1 MALNSTS
8 SVRLVDLLCEGP
20 IEGFDNFG
28 EEVFFD
34 ETPLKTGS
42 AFNFPKEDRSLAYRL
57 GGRRQSK
64 LPQAGNATTTI
75 TSVAT
80 EVGQNYS
87 ETVNANDEVTA
98 RDYGA
103 GTLIRQIS
111 DSEVDSVQLL
121 FTIPRLFSTAQEG
134 LAKGQPFNGSI
145 RIVVSV
151 QRQGSAYVK
160 KFDKTI
166 TGISITDYQIKTP
179 VIELPRDKK
188 GEGYPWNIKVEK
200 INLKEDF
207 FEVKFANFEEVSK
220 KLPLASGRANQLIW
234 SSIIERQEIR
244 STYPYTACVG
254 VELNTRQ
261 FSNLPSR
268 AYLIKG
274 RRVKIPHN
282 ANVRTA
288 DGSLAFADGVA
299 FDGRTRTA
307 WTTCPVCIF
316 ADMVL
321 NDRYGCGDF
330 VDSSNLS
337 YTDLY
342 PLIQYANQYVTN
354 RDGTQE
360 PRFACNVVIG
370 DRAAAFNVLQ
380 DLASVFRGMSYW
392 STNSV
397 QLAADH
403 GNLNGSAVDP
413 VHLYTNSNVIEGVF
427 NYTGSSLKTRSTS
440 IRVRY
445 NDPDNF
451 YKPNFVV
458 VEDAA
463 LITKYGYQVRE
474 VVGFGCTSRNQAY
487 RLGRWMM
494 ASEELDGETV
504 TFSTGL
510 QGAIVLPGQ
519 VFAVADEMRQGARIA
534 GRCSAATTTTV
545 TADIVVSLPSGSG
558 HTLTATLPDG
568 TIETKTISSVAGSV
582 ITVSSAFSAAPLA
595 QSIWSIQS
603 SSVAHQKFRCIS
615 VADGGDGTFA
625 IVGVQHNDSI
635 YDVADNADDLEYQS
649 VTTFDKIPTAP
660 SGLTFETKEVRQ
672 NNNVVNDVFLGFKR
686 DDDGNIS
693 GYEIRYK
700 IGSGNFR
707 TVKQTNNVLR
717 VAGIKAGVT
726 ITFQI
731 RAIGRDGTFKHSSW
745 TSGTFVVPR
754 EDQSSGGQNTTPVVQ
769 LPPGPLN
776 VQLEPHRSNQVML
789 TWSLPKEG
797 LGATGDRINAEIR
810 HSSKTDGSGTWPN
823 SSKLTTVKANTF
835 YAILPEL
842 SGEYLVRFIDD
853 KNKKSSEVR
862 SVVHTLTDAQPRL
875 LVLEDREDT
884 DSPEFQGQRNDTF
897 YSEEYDA
904 LVIDGDE
911 TIDDILDIDDLG
923 SFDFLGTRKSEGEY
937 FFANTLDL
945 GAKFDIEFSRH
956 LVMRGTYPADDID
969 ERTVRIDTWT
979 DFDGQEAD
987 DVNAEVYLRASN
999 NGITAESELTEDG
1012 DKLLLEDANDQQLE
1026 SNLVFGDWVPL
1037 RNGHFQGRLFQFK
1050 CELSS
1055 DHADQTPLLDELG
1068 FSAKMPLRTETS
1080 SVITSGTD
1088 SGGKAVTFTNAFF
1101 QDSVFYNT
1109 PPSIGITAFNLAS
1122 GDYYE
1127 VTSITRTGFTVTF
1140 KNSSN
1145 AVISR
1150 NFQYQAVG
1158 YGSEQP

>member
-20 IEGFDNFG
+20 IEGFDSINEQIFL
-28 EEVFFD
+28 D
-34 ETPLKTGS
+34 ETPLFTGNDP
-42 AFNFPKEDRSLAYRL
+42 NFPTEDVDVDYRL
-57 GGRRQSK
+57 GGRRQER
-64 LPQAGNATTTI
+64 LLQAGNATTTI
-75 TSVAT
+75 TGVAVQ
-80 EVGQNYS
+80 VGQNYS
-87 ETVNANDEVTA
+87 ETVNDSDEVTA
-98 RDYGA
+98 RDYGS
-103 GTLIRQIS
+103 GTVIRQIA

-121 FTIPRLFSTAQEG
+121 FTIPRLLSTAVEG
-134 LAKGQPFNGSI
+134 LAKGQPFNGSLQI
-145 RIVVSV
+145 RVSV
-151 QRQGSAYVK
+151 QAQGSAYNVV
-160 KFDKTI
+160 FDKTV
-166 TGISITDYQIKTP
+166 TGIALTDYQIKTP
-179 VIELPRDKK
+179 VIELPRNAK

-200 INLKEDF
+200 VDLGEDH
-207 FEVKFANFEEVSK
+207 FEVKFADFEEVPETS
-220 KLPLASGRANQLIW
+220 PLANGRANQLIW

-244 STYPYTACVG
+244 SAYPYTACVG
-254 VELNTRQ
+254 LELNTRQ
-261 FSNLPSR
+261 FSNLPTR
-268 AYLIKG
+268 AYLVKG
-274 RRVKIPHN
+274 RLVEIPHN
-282 ANVRTA
+282 AAVRD
-288 DGSLAFADGVA
+288 DGSLDLTQEVA
-299 FDGRTRTA
+299 FDGSTRTS

-330 VDSSNLS
+330 VSASNIS

-342 PLIQYANQYVTN
+342 PLIQYANQQVTN
-354 RDGTQE
+354 RDGTTE

-370 DRAAAFNVLQ
+370 DRAAAYNVLQ

-392 STNSV
+392 SSNTV

-403 GNLNGSAVDP
+403 GNLDGSAVDP

-463 LITKYGYQVRE
+463 LISKYGYQVRE
-474 VVGFGCTSRNQAY
+474 VVAFGCTSRNQAY

-545 TADIVVSLPSGSG
+545 TADITVTLPSGSG

-568 TIETKTISSVAGSV
+568 TIETKGIDSIDGAV
-582 ITVSSAFSAAPLA
+582 ITVADAFSAAPLT

-603 SSVAHQKFRCIS
+603 STIAHQKFRCIS

-635 YDVADNADDLEYQS
+635 YDTADNADALEYQS

-660 SGLTFETKEVRQ
+660 SGLTFETKEVRR
-672 NNNVVNDVFLGFKR
+672 NNNVVNDVFMGFTR
-686 DDDGNIS
+686 DNDGNIS

-700 IGSGNFR
+700 VGNGNYETVRQTTNELKVEGVKPGS
-707 TVKQTNNVLR
+707 TV
-717 VAGIKAGVT
+717 
-726 ITFQI
+726 TFQI
-731 RAIGRDGTFKHSSW
+731 RSIGRDGTFKHSQW
-745 TSGTFVVPR
+745 VSGSFVVPK
-754 EDQSSGGQNTTPVVQ
+754 EDVTTKTAATLVE
-769 LPPGPLN
+769 LPPDPLQ
-776 VQLEPHRSNQVML
+776 VQLEPHRSNQVMV
-789 TWSLPKEG
+789 TWSVPKEG
-797 LGATGDRINAEIR
+797 LGATSDRLNAEIR

-823 SSKLTTVKANTF
+823 SSLLTVVKANTF

-842 SGEYLVRFIDD
+842 EGEYLVRFIDD
-853 KNKKSSEVR
+853 QNKKSSAVR
-862 SVVHTLTDAQPRL
+862 SVVHTLTDSLPRL
-875 LVLEDREDT
+875 LILEDREDT
-884 DSPEFQGQRNDTF
+884 DTPEFAGQKVDTF
-897 YSEEYDA
+897 YSEEYGA
-904 LVIDGDE
+904 LVIDGDG
-911 TIDDILDIDDLG
+911 TLDDVLDVDALS
-923 SFDFLGTRKSEGEY
+923 SFDFLGNRKSSGEY

-945 GAKFDIEFSRH
+945 GAQFDVEFSRH

-969 ERTVRIDTWT
+969 ERTALIDTWT
-979 DFDGQEAD
+979 DFDGAEAD
-987 DVNAEVYLRASN
+987 DVNAELYVRSAGT
-999 NGITAESELTEDG
+999 GITAEDEITEDG
-1012 DKLLLEDANDQQLE
+1012 DKLLLENGDNQELE
-1026 SNLVFGDWVPL
+1026 SNLVFGEWVPL
-1037 RNGHFQGRLFQFK
+1037 RNGHTQGRLFQFK
-1050 CELSS
+1050 AELTS
-1055 DHADQTPLLDELG
+1055 DHIDQTPLLDEIG
-1068 FSAKMPLRTETS
+1068 FTAKMPLRTETS
-1080 SVITSGTD
+1080 SVIASGTA

-1101 QDSVFYNT
+1101 QDGTFYNT

-1127 VTSITRTGFTVTF
+1127 VTSISRTGFTVKF

-1145 AVISR
+1145 AVIDR

-1158 YGSEQP
+1158 YGSERS

>member
-20 IEGFDNFG
+20 IEGFDAINEQIFL
-28 EEVFFD
+28 D
-34 ETPLKTGS
+34 ETPLFTGN
-42 AFNFPKEDRSLAYRL
+42 AANFPTEDVDVDYRL
-57 GGRRQSK
+57 GGRRQTR
-64 LPQAGNATTTI
+64 LLQAGNATTTI
-75 TSVAT
+75 TGVAVQ
-80 EVGQNYS
+80 VGENYS
-87 ETVNANDEVTA
+87 ETVNDSDEVTA
-98 RDYGA
+98 RDYGS
-103 GTLIRQIS
+103 GTVIRQIT

-121 FTIPRLFSTAQEG
+121 FTIPRLFSTAVEG
-134 LAKGQPFNGSI
+134 LAKGQPFNGSLQI
-145 RIVVSV
+145 RVSV
-151 QRQGSAYVK
+151 QAQGAAYNVV
-160 KFDKTI
+160 FDKTV
-166 TGISITDYQIKTP
+166 TGIALTDYQIKTP
-179 VIELPRDKK
+179 VIELPRDAK

-200 INLKEDF
+200 VNLGENH
-207 FEVKFANFEEVSK
+207 FEVKFANFEEVPKNS
-220 KLPLASGRANQLIW
+220 PLANGRGNQLIW

-244 STYPYTACVG
+244 SAYPYTACVG
-254 VELNTRQ
+254 LELNTRQ
-261 FSNLPSR
+261 FSSLPSR
-268 AYLIKG
+268 AYLVKG
-274 RRVKIPHN
+274 RLVQIPHN
-282 ANVRTA
+282 AAVRN
-288 DGSLAFADGVA
+288 DGSLDLTTGVT
-299 FDGRTRTA
+299 FNGSTRTS

-321 NDRYGCGDF
+321 NDRYGCGNF
-330 VDSSNLS
+330 VSASNIS

-342 PLIQYANQYVTN
+342 PLIQYANQLVTN
-354 RDGTQE
+354 QDGTTE

-370 DRAAAFNVLQ
+370 DRAAAYNVLQ

-392 STNSV
+392 SSNTV

-403 GNLNGSAVDP
+403 GNLDGSAVDP

-474 VVGFGCTSRNQAY
+474 VVAFGCTSRNQAY

-545 TADIVVSLPSGSG
+545 TADITVTLPGGAG

-568 TIETKTISSVAGSV
+568 TIETKTILTVVGSV

-603 SSVAHQKFRCIS
+603 STVAHQKFRCIS

-625 IVGVQHNDSI
+625 IVGVKHNDSI
-635 YDVADNADDLEYQS
+635 YDTADNADALEYQS

-660 SGLTFETKEVRQ
+660 SGLTFETKEVRR
-672 NNNVVNDVFLGFKR
+672 NNNVVNDVFMGFTR
-686 DDDGNIS
+686 DNDGNIS

-700 IGSGNFR
+700 VGNGNYETVRQTTNELKVEGVKPGS
-707 TVKQTNNVLR
+707 TV
-717 VAGIKAGVT
+717 
-726 ITFQI
+726 TFQI
-731 RAIGRDGTFKHSSW
+731 RSIGRDGTFKHSQW
-745 TSGTFVVPR
+745 VSGSFVVPK
-754 EDQSSGGQNTTPVVQ
+754 EDVTTKTAQQLVQ
-769 LPPGPLN
+769 LPPDPLQ
-776 VQLEPHRSNQVML
+776 VQLEPHRSNQVMV
-789 TWSLPKEG
+789 TWSVPKDG
-797 LGATGDRINAEIR
+797 LGATSDRLNAEIR
-810 HSSKTDGSGTWPN
+810 HSSLTDGSSTWPN
-823 SSKLTTVKANTF
+823 SSLLTVVKANTF

-842 SGEYLVRFIDD
+842 AGEYLVRFIDD
-853 KNKKSSEVR
+853 QNKKSSAVR
-862 SVVHTLTDAQPRL
+862 SVVHTLTDSVPRL
-875 LVLEDREDT
+875 LILEDREDS
-884 DSPEFQGQRNDTF
+884 DSPRFQGQKNDTF
-897 YSEEYDA
+897 YSEEYNA
-904 LVIDGDE
+904 LVIDGDQ
-911 TIDDILDIDDLG
+911 TIDDILDIDALS
-923 SFDFLGTRKSEGEY
+923 SFDFLGTRKSSGEY

-945 GAKFDIEFSRH
+945 GAQFDIEFSRY

-969 ERTVRIDTWT
+969 ERTALIDTWT
-979 DFDGQEAD
+979 DFDGLEAD
-987 DVNAEVYLRASN
+987 DVNAEVYLRAATT
-999 NGITAESELTEDG
+999 GITAEDELTEDG

-1055 DHADQTPLLDELG
+1055 DHVDQTPLLDELG
-1068 FSAKMPLRTETS
+1068 FTAKMPLRTETS
-1080 SVITSGTD
+1080 SVIASGTD

-1101 QDSVFYNT
+1101 QDGVFYNT

-1127 VTSITRTGFTVTF
+1127 VTSISRTGFTVKF

-1150 NFQYQAVG
+1150 NFQFQAVG
-1158 YGSEQP
+1158 YGSERS

>member
-20 IEGFDNFG
+20 IQGFDSIN
-28 EEVFFD
+28 EQVFLD
-34 ETPLKTGS
+34 ETPLKTGD
-42 AFNFPKEDRSLAYRL
+42 AANFPTDDVDVDFRL
-57 GGRRQSK
+57 GGRRQER
-64 LPQAGNATTTI
+64 LPQAGNAATTI
-75 TSVAT
+75 TGVAVQ
-80 EVGQNYS
+80 VGQNYS
-87 ETVNANDEVTA
+87 ETVNASDEVTA
-98 RDYGA
+98 RDYGS
-103 GTLIRQIS
+103 GTVIRQIT

-121 FTIPRLFSTAQEG
+121 FTIPRLLSTAVEG

-145 RIVVSV
+145 RIRVSV
-151 QRQGSAYVK
+151 QRQGSSYVK

-166 TGISITDYQIKTP
+166 TGIALTEYQVKTP
-179 VIELPRDKK
+179 VIELPRDSK

-200 INLKEDF
+200 VNLKEDH
-207 FEVKFANFEEVSK
+207 FEVKFANFEEVPKNS
-220 KLPLASGRANQLIW
+220 PLANGRANQLIW
-234 SSIIERQEIR
+234 SSIIERQNIR
-244 STYPYTACVG
+244 SAYPYTACVG
-254 VELNTRQ
+254 LELNTRQ
-261 FSNLPSR
+261 FSNLPTR
-268 AYLIKG
+268 AYLVKG
-274 RRVKIPHN
+274 RLVQIPHN
-282 ANVRTA
+282 AAVRD
-288 DGSLAFADGVA
+288 DGSLDLTQEVTFNGS
-299 FDGRTRTA
+299 TRTS

-330 VDSSNLS
+330 VSTSNIS

-342 PLIQYANQYVTN
+342 PLIQYANQLVTN
-354 RDGTQE
+354 QDGTTE

-392 STNSV
+392 SSNTV

-403 GNLNGSAVDP
+403 GNLDGSAVDP

-440 IRVRY
+440 IRIRY

-474 VVGFGCTSRNQAY
+474 VVAFGCTSRNQAY

-545 TADIVVSLPSGSG
+545 TADITVTLPGGSG

-568 TIETKTISSVAGSV
+568 TIETKTISTVSGSV

-603 SSVAHQKFRCIS
+603 STVAHQKFRCIS

-660 SGLTFETKEVRQ
+660 SGLTFETKEVRR

-693 GYEIRYK
+693 GFEIRYK
-700 IGSGNFR
+700 IGNGNFE
-707 TVKQTNNVLR
+707 TVRQTTNELKVE
-717 VAGIKAGVT
+717 GVKPGT
-726 ITFQI
+726 TVTFQI
-731 RAIGRDGTFKHSSW
+731 RAIGRDGTFKNSAW
-745 TSGTFVVPR
+745 TSGSFVVPK
-754 EDQSSGGQNTTPVVQ
+754 EDQSSGSGGTTVVE
-769 LPPGPLN
+769 LPPDPLN
-776 VQLEPHRSNQVML
+776 VQLEPHRSNQVMV
-789 TWSLPKEG
+789 TWSVPKEG
-797 LGATGDRINAEIR
+797 LGATSDRLNAEIR
-810 HSSKTDGSGTWPN
+810 HSSKTDGSGTWQN
-823 SSKLTTVKANTF
+823 SSLLTVVKANTF

-853 KNKKSSEVR
+853 QNKKSSAVR
-862 SVVHTLTDAQPRL
+862 SVVHTLTDSVPRL

-884 DSPEFQGQRNDTF
+884 DNPEFQGQKNDTF

-904 LVIDGDE
+904 LVIDGDQ
-911 TIDDILDIDDLG
+911 TIDDILDIDNLA

-945 GAKFDIEFSRH
+945 GAEFDIEFSRH

-969 ERTVRIDTWT
+969 ERTVNIDTWT

-987 DVNAEVYLRASN
+987 DVNAEVYLRACAT
-999 NGITAESELTEDG
+999 GEQTEIELTENG

-1055 DHADQTPLLDELG
+1055 DHVDQTPLLDELG
-1068 FSAKMPLRTETS
+1068 FTAKMPLRTETS
-1080 SVITSGTD
+1080 SVIASGTD

-1101 QDSVFYNT
+1101 QDGAFYNT

-1127 VTSITRTGFTVTF
+1127 VTSISRTGFTIVF
-1140 KNSSN
+1140 KRGSDN
-1145 AVISR
+1145 AVQDR

-1158 YGSEQP
+1158 YGSERS

>member
-20 IEGFDNFG
+20 IEGFDAINEQIFL
-28 EEVFFD
+28 D
-34 ETPLKTGS
+34 ETPLFTGNDP
-42 AFNFPKEDRSLAYRL
+42 NFPTEDVDVDYRL
-57 GGRRQSK
+57 GGRRQER
-64 LPQAGNATTTI
+64 LLQAGNATTTI
-75 TSVAT
+75 TGVAVQ
-80 EVGQNYS
+80 VGQNYS
-87 ETVNANDEVTA
+87 ETVNDSDEVTA
-98 RDYGA
+98 RDYGS
-103 GTLIRQIS
+103 GTVIRQIA

-121 FTIPRLFSTAQEG
+121 FTIPRLLSTAVEG
-134 LAKGQPFNGSI
+134 LAKGQPFNGSLQI
-145 RIVVSV
+145 RVSV
-151 QRQGSAYVK
+151 QAQGAAYNVV
-160 KFDKTI
+160 FDKTI
-166 TGISITDYQIKTP
+166 TGIALTDYQIKTP
-179 VIELPRDKK
+179 IIELPRDAK
-188 GEGYPWNIKVEK
+188 GGGYPWNIKVEK
-200 INLKEDF
+200 VDLGEDH
-207 FEVKFANFEEVSK
+207 FEVKFADFEEVPEAS
-220 KLPLASGRANQLIW
+220 PLANGRANQLIW

-244 STYPYTACVG
+244 SAYPYTACVG
-254 VELNTRQ
+254 LELNTRQ
-261 FSNLPSR
+261 FSNLPTR
-268 AYLIKG
+268 AYLVKG
-274 RRVKIPHN
+274 RLVEIPHN
-282 ANVRTA
+282 AAVRD
-288 DGSLAFADGVA
+288 DGSLDLTQEVA
-299 FDGRTRTA
+299 FDGSTRTS

-321 NDRYGCGDF
+321 NDRYGCGNF
-330 VDSSNLS
+330 VKLSNLS

-342 PLIQYANQYVTN
+342 PLIQYANQLVTN
-354 RDGTQE
+354 QDGTTE

-370 DRAAAFNVLQ
+370 DRAAAYNVLQ

-392 STNSV
+392 SSNTV

-403 GNLNGSAVDP
+403 GNLDGSAVDP

-474 VVGFGCTSRNQAY
+474 VVAFGCTSRNQAY

-545 TADIVVSLPSGSG
+545 TADITVTLPGGAG

-568 TIETKTISSVAGSV
+568 TIETKTISSVDGAV

-603 SSVAHQKFRCIS
+603 STVAHQKFRCIS

-635 YDVADNADDLEYQS
+635 YATADNADALEYQS
-649 VTTFDKIPTAP
+649 VTTFDNIPTAP
-660 SGLTFETKEVRQ
+660 SGLTFETKEVRR
-672 NNNVVNDVFLGFKR
+672 NNNVVNDVFMGFKR
-686 DDDGNIS
+686 DNDGNIS

-700 IGSGNFR
+700 VGDGNFE
-707 TVKQTNNVLR
+707 TVRQTTNELKVE
-717 VAGIKAGVT
+717 GVKPGST
-726 ITFQI
+726 VTFQI
-731 RAIGRDGTFKHSSW
+731 RSIGRDGTFKHSKWVPGS
-745 TSGTFVVPR
+745 FVVPK
-754 EDQSSGGQNTTPVVQ
+754 EDQTIEGGTTVVE
-769 LPPGPLN
+769 LPPDPQN
-776 VQLEPHRSNQVML
+776 VQLEPHRSNQVMV
-789 TWSLPKEG
+789 TWSVPKEG
-797 LGATGDRINAEIR
+797 LGATSDRLNAEIR

-823 SSKLTTVKANTF
+823 SSLLTVVKANTF

-853 KNKKSSEVR
+853 QNKKSSAVR
-862 SVVHTLTDAQPRL
+862 SVIHTLTDSVPRL
-875 LVLEDREDT
+875 LILEDREDSDT
-884 DSPEFQGQRNDTF
+884 PEFQGHKNDTF

-904 LVIDGDE
+904 LVIDGDQ
-911 TIDDILDIDDLG
+911 TIDDILDVNALS
-923 SFDFLGTRKSEGEY
+923 SFDFLGTRKSSGEY

-945 GAKFDIEFSRH
+945 GAEFDVEFSRH
-956 LVMRGTYPADDID
+956 LVMRGAYPADDID
-969 ERTVRIDTWT
+969 ERTALINTWT
-979 DFDGQEAD
+979 DFDGLEAD
-987 DVNAEVYLRASN
+987 DVNAEVYLRACAT
-999 NGITAESELTEDG
+999 GEQTEIELTEDG

-1037 RNGHFQGRLFQFK
+1037 RNGHYQGRLFQFK
-1050 CELSS
+1050 CELSA
-1055 DHADQTPLLDELG
+1055 DHVDQTPLLDELG
-1068 FSAKMPLRTETS
+1068 FTAKMPLRTETS
-1080 SVITSGTD
+1080 SVIASGTA

-1101 QDSVFYNT
+1101 QDGAFYNT
-1109 PPSIGITAFNLAS
+1109 PPSVGITAFNLAS

-1127 VTSITRTGFTVTF
+1127 VTSITRTGFTVKF

-1145 AVISR
+1145 AVIDR

-1158 YGSEQP
+1158 YGSERS

>member
-20 IEGFDNFG
+20 IEGFQAIN
-28 EEVFFD
+28 ENVFLD
-34 ETPLKTGS
+34 ETPLFTGDS
-42 AFNFPKEDRSLAYRL
+42 PNFPTDDVAVDFRL
-57 GGRRQSK
+57 GGRRQER
-64 LPQAGNATTTI
+64 LPQAGTATTTI
-75 TSVAT
+75 TGVAV

-87 ETVNANDEVTA
+87 ETLNENNEVTA
-98 RDYGA
+98 RDYGS
-103 GTLIRQIS
+103 GQVIRQIT
-111 DSEVDSVQLL
+111 DPEVQSVQLL
-121 FTIPRLFSTAQEG
+121 FTIPRLFSTAVEG
-134 LAKGQPFNGSI
+134 LAKGQPFNGVLDI
-145 RIVVSV
+145 QVWV
-151 QRQGSAYVK
+151 QRQGGPYNMMDAFLV
-160 KFDKTI
+160 
-166 TGISITDYQIKTP
+166 TGIALTDYQRKTK
-179 VIELPRDKK
+179 VIELPRDAN
-188 GEGYPWNIKVEK
+188 GNGGPWNIKVVK
-200 INLKEDF
+200 VNLGERH
-207 FEVKFANFEEVSK
+207 FEITKDSLEELPSNT
-220 KLPLASGRANQLIW
+220 PLANGRANQLIW

-244 STYPYTACVG
+244 SAYPYTACVG
-254 VELNTRQ
+254 LQLNTRQ

-268 AYLIKG
+268 AYLVKG
-274 RRVKIPHN
+274 RLVEIPHN
-282 ANVRTA
+282 AAVRD
-288 DGSLAFADGVA
+288 DGSLDLTQEVA
-299 FDGRTRTA
+299 FDGSTRTA

-330 VDSSNLS
+330 VSTSNIS

-342 PLIQYANQYVTN
+342 PLIQYANQLVTN
-354 RDGTQE
+354 QDGTTE
-360 PRFACNVVIG
+360 PRFACNVLIG
-370 DRAAAFNVLQ
+370 DRAAAYNVLQ

-392 STNSV
+392 SSNTV

-403 GNLNGSAVDP
+403 GNLDGSAVDP

-474 VVGFGCTSRNQAY
+474 VVAFGCTSRNQAY

-545 TADIVVSLPSGSG
+545 TADITVTLPGGSG

-568 TIETKTISSVAGSV
+568 TIETKTISSVDGSV

-603 SSVAHQKFRCIS
+603 STVAHQKFRCIS

-635 YDVADNADDLEYQS
+635 YATADNADALEYQS
-649 VTTFDKIPTAP
+649 VTTFDQIPTAP
-660 SGLTFETKEVRQ
+660 SGLTFETKEVRR
-672 NNNVVNDVFLGFKR
+672 NNNVVNDVFMGFKR
-686 DDDGNIS
+686 DDDGNIN

-700 IGSGNFR
+700 VGDGNFT
-707 TVKQTNNVLR
+707 TVRQTTNELKVE
-717 VAGIKAGVT
+717 GVKPGT
-726 ITFQI
+726 TVTFQI
-731 RAIGRDGTFKHSSW
+731 RSIGRDGTFKHSQW
-745 TSGTFVVPR
+745 VSGSFVVPK
-754 EDQSSGGQNTTPVVQ
+754 EDQTTEGGTTTIE
-769 LPPGPLN
+769 LPPDPQN
-776 VQLEPHRSNQVML
+776 VQLEPHRSNQVMV
-789 TWSLPKEG
+789 TWSVPKEG
-797 LGATGDRINAEIR
+797 LGATSDRLNAEIR
-810 HSSKTDGSGTWPN
+810 HSSKTDGSATWPN
-823 SSKLTTVKANTF
+823 SSLLTVVKANTF

-853 KNKKSSEVR
+853 QNKKSSAVR
-862 SVVHTLTDAQPRL
+862 SVVHTLTDSVPRL
-875 LVLEDREDT
+875 LILEDREDSDT
-884 DSPEFQGQRNDTF
+884 PEFQGQKNDTF
-897 YSEEYDA
+897 YSEEYGA
-904 LVIDGDE
+904 LVIDGDQ
-911 TIDDILDIDDLG
+911 TIDDILDIDALS
-923 SFDFLGTRKSEGEY
+923 SFDFLGTRKSSGEY

-945 GAKFDIEFSRH
+945 GAQFDIEFSRH

-969 ERTVRIDTWT
+969 ERTALIDTWT
-979 DFDGQEAD
+979 DFDGLEAD
-987 DVNAEVYLRASN
+987 DVNAEVYLRAATT
-999 NGITAESELTEDG
+999 GIAAEEELTEDG
-1012 DKLLLEDANDQQLE
+1012 DKLLLEDANQQQLE

-1055 DHADQTPLLDELG
+1055 DHVDQTPLLDELG
-1068 FSAKMPLRTETS
+1068 FTAKMPLRTETS
-1080 SVITSGTD
+1080 SVIASGTD

-1101 QDSVFYNT
+1101 QDGVFYNT

-1127 VTSITRTGFTVTF
+1127 VTSISRTGFTIVF
-1140 KNSSN
+1140 KNVGG
-1145 AVISR
+1145 VIQDR

-1158 YGSEQP
+1158 YGSERS

>member
-20 IEGFDNFG
+20 IEGFDFK
-28 EEVFFD
+28 EEQIFLD
-34 ETPLKTGS
+34 ETPLKTNGQ
-42 AFNFPKEDRSLAYRL
+42 ANFPAEDVSAAIRL
-57 GGRRQSK
+57 GGRTQGK
-64 LPQAGNATTTI
+64 LPQAGSATTTI
-75 TSVAT
+75 TAVGV
-80 EVGQNYS
+80 EVGENYS
-87 ETVNANDEVTA
+87 ETLNASNEVTD
-98 RDYGA
+98 RNYGS
-103 GTLIRQIS
+103 GQVIRQIT
-111 DSEVDSVQLL
+111 DTEVTSIQLL

-134 LAKGQPFNGSI
+134 LAKGQPFNGVLDI
-145 RIVVSV
+145 QVWV
-151 QRQGSAYVK
+151 QRQGGPYNMLDAFLVK
-160 KFDKTI
+160 
-166 TGISITDYQIKTP
+166 GISLTDYQRKTK
-179 VIELPRDKK
+179 VIELPRDAN
-188 GEGYPWNIKVEK
+188 GNGGPWNIKVVK
-200 INLKEDF
+200 VNLGEGH
-207 FEVKFANFEEVSK
+207 FEVTKDSFEEVPENT
-220 KLPLASGRANQLIW
+220 PLANGRANQLIW

-254 VELNTRQ
+254 LELNTRQ
-261 FSNLPSR
+261 FSNLPNR

-274 RRVKIPHN
+274 RRVAIPHN
-282 ANVRTA
+282 AAVRE
-288 DGSLAFADGVA
+288 DGSLDLTKGVT
-299 FDGRTRTA
+299 FNGSTRNA
-307 WTTCPVCIF
+307 YTTCPVCIF

-321 NDRYGCGDF
+321 NDRYGCGNF
-330 VDSSNLS
+330 VGASNIS

-342 PLIQYANQYVTN
+342 PLIQYANQLVTN
-354 RDGTQE
+354 QDGTTE

-370 DRAAAFNVLQ
+370 SRAAAYNVLQ

-392 STNSV
+392 SSNTV

-403 GNLNGSAVDP
+403 GNLDGSAVDP

-474 VVGFGCTSRNQAY
+474 VVAFGCTSRNQAY

-510 QGAIVLPGQ
+510 QGAIVFPGQ

-545 TADIVVSLPSGSG
+545 TADITVTVPAGSG

-568 TIETKTISSVAGSV
+568 TIETKTISSIDGAV

-603 SSVAHQKFRCIS
+603 STVAHQKFRCIS

-635 YDVADNADDLEYQS
+635 YATADNADALEYQS

-660 SGLTFETKEVRQ
+660 SGLTFETKEVRR
-672 NNNVVNDVFLGFKR
+672 NNNVVNDVFFGFKR
-686 DDDGNIS
+686 DDDGNIN

-700 IGSGNFR
+700 VGDGNFT
-707 TVKQTNNVLR
+707 TVRQTTNELKVE
-717 VAGIKAGVT
+717 GVKPGT
-726 ITFQI
+726 TVTFQL
-731 RAIGRDGTFKHSSW
+731 RSIGRDGTFKHSAWVTGS
-745 TSGTFVVPR
+745 FVVPK
-754 EDQSSGGQNTTPVVQ
+754 EDQTSGGQITTPIIE
-769 LPPGPLN
+769 LPPDPQD
-776 VQLEPHRSNQVML
+776 VQLEPHRSNQVMI
-789 TWSLPKEG
+789 TWAVPKEG
-797 LGATGDRINAEIR
+797 LGATSDRLNAEIR

-823 SSKLTTVKANTF
+823 SSLLTVVKANTF

-853 KNKKSSEVR
+853 QNKKSSAVR
-862 SVVHTLTDAQPRL
+862 SVIHTLTDSVPRL
-875 LVLEDREDT
+875 LILEDREDSDT
-884 DSPEFQGQRNDTF
+884 PEFQGQKNDTF
-897 YSEEYDA
+897 YSEEYGA
-904 LVIDGDE
+904 LVIDGDQ
-911 TIDDILDIDDLG
+911 TIDDILDIDALS
-923 SFDFLGTRKSEGEY
+923 SFDFLGTRKSSGEY

-945 GAKFDIEFSRH
+945 GAQFDIEFSRH

-969 ERTVRIDTWT
+969 ERTALIDTWT
-979 DFDGQEAD
+979 DFDGLEAD
-987 DVNAEVYLRASN
+987 DVNAEVYLRAATT
-999 NGITAESELTEDG
+999 GITAEDELTEDG
-1012 DKLLLEDANDQQLE
+1012 DRLLLENDDNQELE

-1055 DHADQTPLLDELG
+1055 DHVDQTPLLDELG
-1068 FSAKMPLRTETS
+1068 FTAKMPLRTETS
-1080 SVITSGTD
+1080 SVIASGTA

-1101 QDSVFYNT
+1101 QDGVFYNT

-1127 VTSITRTGFTVTF
+1127 VTSISRTGFTVKF

-1145 AVISR
+1145 AVIDR

-1158 YGSEQP
+1158 YGSERS

>member
-20 IEGFDNFG
+20 IQGFDAVN
-28 EEVFFD
+28 EQVFLD
-34 ETPLKTGS
+34 ETPLFTGND
-42 AFNFPKEDRSLAYRL
+42 ANFPTDDVDVDFRL
-57 GGRRQSK
+57 GGRVQSQ
-64 LPQAGNATTTI
+64 LPQSGTATTTI
-75 TSVAT
+75 TSVAV

-87 ETVNANDEVTA
+87 ETLNDNNEVTA
-98 RDYGA
+98 RDYGS
-103 GTLIRQIS
+103 GTVIRQIT
-111 DSEVDSVQLL
+111 DTEVDSFQLL

-134 LAKGQPFNGSI
+134 LAKGQPFNGVLDI
-145 RIVVSV
+145 QVWV
-151 QRQGSAYVK
+151 QRQGGPYNMLDSFRV
-160 KFDKTI
+160 
-166 TGISITDYQIKTP
+166 TGVALTDYQRKTK
-179 VIELPRDKK
+179 VIQLPRDAN
-188 GEGYPWNIKVEK
+188 GNGGPWNIKVVKVDLGEGH
-200 INLKEDF
+200 
-207 FEVKFANFEEVSK
+207 FEVNFNDFEEVPKNS
-220 KLPLASGRANQLIW
+220 PLANSRGNQLIW
-234 SSIIERQEIR
+234 TSIIERQDIR
-244 STYPYTACVG
+244 SAYPYTACVG
-254 VELNTRQ
+254 LKLNTRQ

-268 AYLIKG
+268 AYLVKG
-274 RRVKIPHN
+274 RLVQIPHN
-282 ANVRTA
+282 AAVRN
-288 DGSLAFADGVA
+288 DGSLNLTLGVA
-299 FDGRTRTA
+299 FDGSTRTA

-330 VDSSNLS
+330 VSTSNLS

-342 PLIQYANQYVTN
+342 PLIQYANQLVTN
-354 RDGTQE
+354 QDGSTE
-360 PRFACNVVIG
+360 PRFACNVLIG

-392 STNSV
+392 SSNTV

-403 GNLNGSAVDP
+403 GNLDGSAVDP

-427 NYTGSSLKTRSTS
+427 NYSGSSLKTRSTS

-445 NDPDNF
+445 NDPDNL

-474 VVGFGCTSRNQAY
+474 VVAFGCTSRNQAY

-545 TADIVVSLPSGSG
+545 TADISVTLPGGAG

-568 TIETKTISSVAGSV
+568 TIETKTISSVDGAV

-603 SSVAHQKFRCIS
+603 STVAHQKFRCIS

-635 YDVADNADDLEYQS
+635 YATADNADALEYQS

-660 SGLTFETKEVRQ
+660 SGLTFETKEVRR
-672 NNNVVNDVFLGFKR
+672 NNNVVNDVFMGFKR
-686 DDDGNIS
+686 DDDGNIN

-700 IGSGNFR
+700 VGDGNFQ
-707 TVKQTNNVLR
+707 TVRQTTNELKVE
-717 VAGIKAGVT
+717 GVKPGT
-726 ITFQI
+726 TVTFQI
-731 RAIGRDGTFKHSSW
+731 RSIGRDGTFKHSQW
-745 TSGTFVVPR
+745 VSGSFVVPK
-754 EDQSSGGQNTTPVVQ
+754 EDVTTKTAEKLVQ
-769 LPPGPLN
+769 LPPDPLQ
-776 VQLEPHRSNQVML
+776 VQLEPHRSNQVMV
-789 TWSLPKEG
+789 TWSVPKDG
-797 LGATGDRINAEIR
+797 LGATSDRLNAEIR

-823 SSKLTTVKANTF
+823 SSLLTTVKANTF
-835 YAILPEL
+835 YAIFPEL
-842 SGEYLVRFIDD
+842 SGEYFVRFIDD
-853 KNKKSSEVR
+853 QNKKSSAVR

-875 LVLEDREDT
+875 LVLEDREDS
-884 DSPEFQGQRNDTF
+884 DSPRFQGQKNDTF
-897 YSEEYDA
+897 YSEEYNA

-911 TIDDILDIDDLG
+911 TIDDILDIDALS
-923 SFDFLGTRKSEGEY
+923 SFDFLGTRKSSGEY

-945 GAKFDIEFSRH
+945 GAEFDIEFSRH

-969 ERTVRIDTWT
+969 ERTALIDTWT
-979 DFDGQEAD
+979 DFDGLEAD
-987 DVNAEVYLRASN
+987 DVNAEVYLRACAT
-999 NGITAESELTEDG
+999 GEQTEIELTEDG

-1026 SNLVFGDWVPL
+1026 SNLVFSDWVPL

-1055 DHADQTPLLDELG
+1055 DHVDQTPLLDELG
-1068 FSAKMPLRTETS
+1068 FTAKMPLRTETS
-1080 SVITSGTD
+1080 SVIASGTA

-1101 QDSVFYNT
+1101 QDGAFYNT

-1127 VTSITRTGFTVTF
+1127 VTSISRTGFTVKF

-1145 AVISR
+1145 AVIDR

-1158 YGSEQP
+1158 YGSERS

>member
-20 IEGFDNFG
+20 IEGFDAINEQIFL
-28 EEVFFD
+28 D
-34 ETPLKTGS
+34 ETPLFTGN
-42 AFNFPKEDRSLAYRL
+42 AANFPTEDVDVDYRL
-57 GGRRQSK
+57 GGRRQTR
-64 LPQAGNATTTI
+64 LLQAGNATTTI
-75 TSVAT
+75 TGVAVQ
-80 EVGQNYS
+80 VGENYS
-87 ETVNANDEVTA
+87 ETVNDSDEVTA
-98 RDYGA
+98 RDYGS
-103 GTLIRQIS
+103 GTVIRQIT

-121 FTIPRLFSTAQEG
+121 FTIPRLFSTAVEG
-134 LAKGQPFNGSI
+134 LAKGQPFNGSLQI
-145 RIVVSV
+145 RVSV
-151 QRQGSAYVK
+151 QAQGAAYNVV
-160 KFDKTI
+160 FDKTV
-166 TGISITDYQIKTP
+166 TGIALTDYQIKTP
-179 VIELPRDKK
+179 VIELPRDAK

-200 INLKEDF
+200 VNLGENH
-207 FEVKFANFEEVSK
+207 FEVKFANFEEVPKNS
-220 KLPLASGRANQLIW
+220 PLANGRGNQLIW

-244 STYPYTACVG
+244 SAYPYTACVG
-254 VELNTRQ
+254 LELNTRQ
-261 FSNLPSR
+261 FSSLPSR
-268 AYLIKG
+268 AYLVKG
-274 RRVKIPHN
+274 RLVQIPHN
-282 ANVRTA
+282 AAVRN
-288 DGSLAFADGVA
+288 DGSLDLTTGVT
-299 FDGRTRTA
+299 FNGSTRTS

-321 NDRYGCGDF
+321 NDRYGCGNF
-330 VDSSNLS
+330 VSASNIS

-342 PLIQYANQYVTN
+342 PLIQYANQLVTN
-354 RDGTQE
+354 QDGTTE

-370 DRAAAFNVLQ
+370 DRAAAYNVLQ

-392 STNSV
+392 SSNTV

-403 GNLNGSAVDP
+403 GNLDGSAVDP

-474 VVGFGCTSRNQAY
+474 VVAFGCTSRNQAY

-545 TADIVVSLPSGSG
+545 TADITVTLPGGAG

-568 TIETKTISSVAGSV
+568 TIETKTILTVVGSV

-603 SSVAHQKFRCIS
+603 STVAHQKFRCIS

-625 IVGVQHNDSI
+625 IVGVKHNDSI
-635 YDVADNADDLEYQS
+635 YDTADNADALEYQS

-660 SGLTFETKEVRQ
+660 SGLTFETKEVRR
-672 NNNVVNDVFLGFKR
+672 NNNVVNDVFMGFTR
-686 DDDGNIS
+686 DNDGNIS

-700 IGSGNFR
+700 VGNGNYETVRQTTNELKVEGVKPGS
-707 TVKQTNNVLR
+707 TV
-717 VAGIKAGVT
+717 
-726 ITFQI
+726 TFQI
-731 RAIGRDGTFKHSSW
+731 RSIGRDGTFKHSQW
-745 TSGTFVVPR
+745 VSGSFVVPK
-754 EDQSSGGQNTTPVVQ
+754 EDVTTKTAQQLVQ
-769 LPPGPLN
+769 LPPDPLQ
-776 VQLEPHRSNQVML
+776 VQLEPHRSNQVMV
-789 TWSLPKEG
+789 TWSVPKDG
-797 LGATGDRINAEIR
+797 LGATSDRLNAEIR
-810 HSSKTDGSGTWPN
+810 HSSLTDGSSTWPN
-823 SSKLTTVKANTF
+823 SSLLTVVKANTF

-842 SGEYLVRFIDD
+842 AGEYLVRFIDD
-853 KNKKSSEVR
+853 QNKKSSAVR
-862 SVVHTLTDAQPRL
+862 SVVHTLTDSVPRL
-875 LVLEDREDT
+875 LILEDREDS
-884 DSPEFQGQRNDTF
+884 DSPRFQGQKNDTF
-897 YSEEYDA
+897 YSEEYNA
-904 LVIDGDE
+904 LVIDGDQ
-911 TIDDILDIDDLG
+911 TIDDILDIDALS
-923 SFDFLGTRKSEGEY
+923 SFDFLGTRKSSGEY

-945 GAKFDIEFSRH
+945 GAQFDIEFSRH

-969 ERTVRIDTWT
+969 ERTALIDTWT
-979 DFDGQEAD
+979 DFDGLEAD
-987 DVNAEVYLRASN
+987 DVNAEVYLRAATT
-999 NGITAESELTEDG
+999 GITAEDELTEDG

-1055 DHADQTPLLDELG
+1055 DHVDQTPLLDELG
-1068 FSAKMPLRTETS
+1068 FTAKMPLRTETS
-1080 SVITSGTD
+1080 SVIASGTD

-1101 QDSVFYNT
+1101 QDGVFYNT

-1127 VTSITRTGFTVTF
+1127 VTSISRTGFTVKF

-1150 NFQYQAVG
+1150 NFQFQAVG
-1158 YGSEQP
+1158 YGSERS

>member
-20 IEGFDNFG
+20 IEGFDAINEQIFL
-28 EEVFFD
+28 D
-34 ETPLKTGS
+34 ETPLFTGNDP
-42 AFNFPKEDRSLAYRL
+42 NFPTEDVDVDYRL
-57 GGRRQSK
+57 GGRRQER
-64 LPQAGNATTTI
+64 LLQAGNATTTI
-75 TSVAT
+75 TGVAVQ
-80 EVGQNYS
+80 VGQNYS
-87 ETVNANDEVTA
+87 ETVNDSDEVTA
-98 RDYGA
+98 RDYGS
-103 GTLIRQIS
+103 GTVIRQIT

-121 FTIPRLFSTAQEG
+121 FTIPRLLSTAVEG
-134 LAKGQPFNGSI
+134 LAKGQPFNGSLQI
-145 RIVVSV
+145 RVSV
-151 QRQGSAYVK
+151 QAQGSAYNVV
-160 KFDKTI
+160 FDKTV
-166 TGISITDYQIKTP
+166 TGIALTDYQIKTP
-179 VIELPRDKK
+179 VIELPRNAK

-200 INLKEDF
+200 VDLGEDH
-207 FEVKFANFEEVSK
+207 FEVKFADFEEVPETS
-220 KLPLASGRANQLIW
+220 PLANGRANQLIW

-244 STYPYTACVG
+244 SAYPYTACVG
-254 VELNTRQ
+254 LELNTRQ
-261 FSNLPSR
+261 FSNLPTR
-268 AYLIKG
+268 AYLVKG
-274 RRVKIPHN
+274 RLVEIPHN
-282 ANVRTA
+282 AAVRD
-288 DGSLAFADGVA
+288 DGSLDLTQEVA
-299 FDGRTRTA
+299 FDGSTRTS

-330 VDSSNLS
+330 VSASNIS

-342 PLIQYANQYVTN
+342 PLIQYANQLVTN
-354 RDGTQE
+354 RDGTTE

-370 DRAAAFNVLQ
+370 DRAAAYNVLQ

-392 STNSV
+392 SSNTV

-403 GNLNGSAVDP
+403 GNLDGSAVDP

-463 LITKYGYQVRE
+463 LISKYGYQVRE
-474 VVGFGCTSRNQAY
+474 VVAFGCTSRNQAY

-545 TADIVVSLPSGSG
+545 TADITVTLPSGSG

-568 TIETKTISSVAGSV
+568 TIETKGIDSIDGAV
-582 ITVSSAFSAAPLA
+582 ITVADAFSAAPLT

-603 SSVAHQKFRCIS
+603 STIAHQKFRCIS

-635 YDVADNADDLEYQS
+635 YDTADNADALEYQS

-660 SGLTFETKEVRQ
+660 SGLTFETKEVRR
-672 NNNVVNDVFLGFKR
+672 NNNVVNDVFMGFTR
-686 DDDGNIS
+686 DNDGNIS

-700 IGSGNFR
+700 VGNGNYETVRQTTNELKVEGVKPGS
-707 TVKQTNNVLR
+707 TV
-717 VAGIKAGVT
+717 
-726 ITFQI
+726 TFQI
-731 RAIGRDGTFKHSSW
+731 RSIGRDGTFKHSQW
-745 TSGTFVVPR
+745 VSGSFVVPK
-754 EDQSSGGQNTTPVVQ
+754 EDVTTKTAATLVE
-769 LPPGPLN
+769 LPPDPLQ
-776 VQLEPHRSNQVML
+776 VQLEPHRSNQVMV
-789 TWSLPKEG
+789 TWSVPKEG
-797 LGATGDRINAEIR
+797 LGATSDRLNAEIR

-823 SSKLTTVKANTF
+823 SSLLTVVKANTF

-842 SGEYLVRFIDD
+842 EGEYLVRFIDD
-853 KNKKSSEVR
+853 QNKKSSAVR
-862 SVVHTLTDAQPRL
+862 SVVHTLTDSLPRL
-875 LVLEDREDT
+875 LILEDREDT
-884 DSPEFQGQRNDTF
+884 DTPEFAGQKVDTF
-897 YSEEYDA
+897 YSEEYGA
-904 LVIDGDE
+904 LVIDGDG
-911 TIDDILDIDDLG
+911 TLDDVLDVDALS
-923 SFDFLGTRKSEGEY
+923 SFDFLGNRKSSGEY

-945 GAKFDIEFSRH
+945 GAQFDVEFSRH

-969 ERTVRIDTWT
+969 ERTALIDTWT
-979 DFDGQEAD
+979 DFDGAEAD
-987 DVNAEVYLRASN
+987 DVNAELYVRSAGT
-999 NGITAESELTEDG
+999 GITAEDEITEDG
-1012 DKLLLEDANDQQLE
+1012 DKLLLENGDNQELE
-1026 SNLVFGDWVPL
+1026 SNLVFGEWVPL
-1037 RNGHFQGRLFQFK
+1037 RNGHTQGRLFQFK
-1050 CELSS
+1050 AELTS
-1055 DHADQTPLLDELG
+1055 DHIDQTPLLDEIG
-1068 FSAKMPLRTETS
+1068 FTAKMPLRTETS
-1080 SVITSGTD
+1080 SVIASGTA

-1101 QDSVFYNT
+1101 QDGTFYNT

-1127 VTSITRTGFTVTF
+1127 VTSISRTGFTVKF

-1145 AVISR
+1145 AVIDR

-1158 YGSEQP
+1158 YGSERS

>member
-20 IEGFDNFG
+20 IQGFDAVN
-28 EEVFFD
+28 EQVFLD
-34 ETPLKTGS
+34 ETPLFTGS
-42 AFNFPKEDRSLAYRL
+42 DANFPTDDVDVDFRL
-57 GGRRQSK
+57 GGRVQSQ
-64 LPQAGNATTTI
+64 LPQSGTATTTI
-75 TSVAT
+75 TSVAV

-87 ETVNANDEVTA
+87 ETLNDNNEVTA
-98 RDYGA
+98 RDYGS
-103 GTLIRQIS
+103 GTVIRQIT
-111 DSEVDSVQLL
+111 DTEVDSFQLL

-134 LAKGQPFNGSI
+134 LAKGQPFNGVLDI
-145 RIVVSV
+145 QVWV
-151 QRQGSAYVK
+151 QRQGGPYNMLDSFRVNGVAL
-160 KFDKTI
+160 
-166 TGISITDYQIKTP
+166 TDYQRKTK
-179 VIELPRDKK
+179 VIQLPRDAN
-188 GEGYPWNIKVEK
+188 GNGGPWNIKVVK
-200 INLKEDF
+200 VNLGEGH
-207 FEVKFANFEEVSK
+207 FEVNFNDFEEVPK
-220 KLPLASGRANQLIW
+220 NAPLANGRGNQLIW
-234 SSIIERQEIR
+234 TSIIERQDIR
-244 STYPYTACVG
+244 SAYPYTACVG
-254 VELNTRQ
+254 LKLNTRQ

-274 RRVKIPHN
+274 RLVQIPHN
-282 ANVRTA
+282 AAVRN
-288 DGSLAFADGVA
+288 DGSLNLTLGVA
-299 FDGRTRTA
+299 FDGSTRTA

-330 VDSSNLS
+330 VSTSNLS

-342 PLIQYANQYVTN
+342 PLIQYANQLVTN
-354 RDGTQE
+354 QDGSTE
-360 PRFACNVVIG
+360 PRFACNVLIG

-392 STNSV
+392 SSNTV

-403 GNLNGSAVDP
+403 GNLDGSAVDP

-427 NYTGSSLKTRSTS
+427 NYSGSSLKTRSTS

-474 VVGFGCTSRNQAY
+474 VVAFGCTSRNQAY

-545 TADIVVSLPSGSG
+545 TADITVTLPGGTG

-568 TIETKTISSVAGSV
+568 TIETKTISSVDGAV

-603 SSVAHQKFRCIS
+603 STIVHQKFRCIS

-635 YDVADNADDLEYQS
+635 YATADNADALEYQS

-660 SGLTFETKEVRQ
+660 SGLTFETKEVRR
-672 NNNVVNDVFLGFKR
+672 NNNVVNDVFMGFKR
-686 DDDGNIS
+686 DDDGNIN

-700 IGSGNFR
+700 VGNGNFE
-707 TVKQTNNVLR
+707 TVRQTTNELKVE
-717 VAGIKAGVT
+717 GVKPGT
-726 ITFQI
+726 TVTFQI
-731 RAIGRDGTFKHSSW
+731 RSIGRDGTFKHSQW
-745 TSGTFVVPR
+745 VSGSFVVPK
-754 EDQSSGGQNTTPVVQ
+754 EDVTTKTAEKLVQ
-769 LPPGPLN
+769 LPPDPLQ
-776 VQLEPHRSNQVML
+776 VQLEPHRSNQVMV
-789 TWSLPKEG
+789 TWSVPKDG
-797 LGATGDRINAEIR
+797 LGATSDRLNAEIR

-823 SSKLTTVKANTF
+823 SSLLTTVKANTF

-842 SGEYLVRFIDD
+842 SGEYFVRFIDD
-853 KNKKSSEVR
+853 QNKKSSAVR
-862 SVVHTLTDAQPRL
+862 SVIHTLTDAQPRL
-875 LVLEDREDT
+875 LVLEDREDSDT
-884 DSPEFQGQRNDTF
+884 PEFQGQKNDTF
-897 YSEEYDA
+897 YSEEYGA
-904 LVIDGDE
+904 LVIDGDQ
-911 TIDDILDIDDLG
+911 TIDDILDIDALS
-923 SFDFLGTRKSEGEY
+923 SFDFLGTRKSSGEY

-945 GAKFDIEFSRH
+945 GAEFDIEFSRH

-969 ERTVRIDTWT
+969 ERTALIDTWT
-979 DFDGQEAD
+979 DFDGLEAD
-987 DVNAEVYLRASN
+987 DVNAEVYLRACAT
-999 NGITAESELTEDG
+999 GEQTEIELTEDG

-1055 DHADQTPLLDELG
+1055 DHVDQTPLLDELG
-1068 FSAKMPLRTETS
+1068 FTAKMPLRTETS
-1080 SVITSGTD
+1080 SVIASGTD

-1101 QDSVFYNT
+1101 QDGAFYNT

-1145 AVISR
+1145 AVINR
-1150 NFQYQAVG
+1150 NFQFQAVG
-1158 YGSEQP
+1158 YGSERS

>member
-20 IEGFDNFG
+20 IQGFDAVN
-28 EEVFFD
+28 EQVFLD
-34 ETPLKTGS
+34 ETPLFTGS
-42 AFNFPKEDRSLAYRL
+42 DANFPTDDVDVDFRL
-57 GGRRQSK
+57 GGRVQSQ
-64 LPQAGNATTTI
+64 LPQSGTATTTI
-75 TSVAT
+75 TSVAV

-87 ETVNANDEVTA
+87 ETLNDNNEVTA
-98 RDYGA
+98 RDYGS
-103 GTLIRQIS
+103 GTVIRQIT
-111 DSEVDSVQLL
+111 DTEVDSFQLL

-134 LAKGQPFNGSI
+134 LAKGQPFNGVLDI
-145 RIVVSV
+145 QVWV
-151 QRQGSAYVK
+151 QRQGGPYNMLDSFRV
-160 KFDKTI
+160 
-166 TGISITDYQIKTP
+166 TGVALTDYQRKTK
-179 VIELPRDKK
+179 VIQLPRDAN
-188 GEGYPWNIKVEK
+188 GNGGPWNIKVVK
-200 INLKEDF
+200 VNLGEGH
-207 FEVKFANFEEVSK
+207 FEVNFNDFEEVPK
-220 KLPLASGRANQLIW
+220 NAPLANGRGNQLIW
-234 SSIIERQEIR
+234 TSIIERQDIR
-244 STYPYTACVG
+244 SAYPYTACVG
-254 VELNTRQ
+254 LKLNTRQ

-274 RRVKIPHN
+274 RLVQIPHN
-282 ANVRTA
+282 AAVRN
-288 DGSLAFADGVA
+288 DGSLNLTLGVA
-299 FDGRTRTA
+299 FDGSTRTA

-330 VDSSNLS
+330 VSTSNLS

-342 PLIQYANQYVTN
+342 PLIQYANQLVTN
-354 RDGTQE
+354 QDGSTE
-360 PRFACNVVIG
+360 PRFACNVLIG

-392 STNSV
+392 SSNTV

-403 GNLNGSAVDP
+403 GNLDGSAVDP

-427 NYTGSSLKTRSTS
+427 NYSGSSLKTRSTS

-474 VVGFGCTSRNQAY
+474 VVAFGCTSRNQAY

-545 TADIVVSLPSGSG
+545 TADITVTLPGGTG

-568 TIETKTISSVAGSV
+568 TIETKTISSVDGAV

-603 SSVAHQKFRCIS
+603 STVAHQKFRCIS

-635 YDVADNADDLEYQS
+635 YATADNADALEYQS

-660 SGLTFETKEVRQ
+660 SGLTFETKEVRR
-672 NNNVVNDVFLGFKR
+672 NNNVVNDVFMGFKR
-686 DDDGNIS
+686 DDDGNIN

-700 IGSGNFR
+700 VGNGNFE
-707 TVKQTNNVLR
+707 TVRQTTNELKVE
-717 VAGIKAGVT
+717 GVKPGT
-726 ITFQI
+726 TVTFQI
-731 RAIGRDGTFKHSSW
+731 RSIGRDGTFKHSQW
-745 TSGTFVVPR
+745 VSGSFVVPK
-754 EDQSSGGQNTTPVVQ
+754 EDVTTKTAEKLVQ
-769 LPPGPLN
+769 LPPDPLQ
-776 VQLEPHRSNQVML
+776 VQLEPHRSNQVMV
-789 TWSLPKEG
+789 TWSVPKDG
-797 LGATGDRINAEIR
+797 LGATSDRLNAEIR

-823 SSKLTTVKANTF
+823 SSLLTTVKANTF

-842 SGEYLVRFIDD
+842 SGEYFVRFIDD
-853 KNKKSSEVR
+853 QNKKSSAVR
-862 SVVHTLTDAQPRL
+862 SVIHTLTDAQPRL
-875 LVLEDREDT
+875 LVLEDREDSDT
-884 DSPEFQGQRNDTF
+884 PEFQGQKNDTF
-897 YSEEYDA
+897 YSEEYGA
-904 LVIDGDE
+904 LVIDGDQ
-911 TIDDILDIDDLG
+911 TIDDILDIDALS
-923 SFDFLGTRKSEGEY
+923 SFDFLGTRKSSGEY

-945 GAKFDIEFSRH
+945 GAEFDIEFSRH

-969 ERTVRIDTWT
+969 ERTALIDTWT
-979 DFDGQEAD
+979 DFDGLEAD
-987 DVNAEVYLRASN
+987 DVNAEVYLRACAT
-999 NGITAESELTEDG
+999 GEQTEIELTEDG

-1055 DHADQTPLLDELG
+1055 DHVDQTPLLDELG
-1068 FSAKMPLRTETS
+1068 FTAKMPLRTETS
-1080 SVITSGTD
+1080 SVIASGTD
-1088 SGGKAVTFTNAFF
+1088 SGGKAVTFTNALF
-1101 QDSVFYNT
+1101 QDGAFYNT

-1145 AVISR
+1145 AVINR
-1150 NFQYQAVG
+1150 NFQFQAVG
-1158 YGSEQP
+1158 YGSERS

>member
-20 IEGFDNFG
+20 IEGFQAIN
-28 EEVFFD
+28 ENVFLD
-34 ETPLKTGS
+34 ETPLFTGDS
-42 AFNFPKEDRSLAYRL
+42 PNFPIDDVDVNFRL
-57 GGRRQSK
+57 GGRRQER
-64 LPQAGNATTTI
+64 LPQAGTATTTI
-75 TSVAT
+75 TGVAV

-87 ETVNANDEVTA
+87 ETLNENNEVTA
-98 RDYGA
+98 RDYGS
-103 GTLIRQIS
+103 GQVIRQIT
-111 DSEVDSVQLL
+111 DLEVQSIQLL
-121 FTIPRLFSTAQEG
+121 FTIPRLFSTAVEG
-134 LAKGQPFNGSI
+134 LAKGQPFNGVLDI
-145 RIVVSV
+145 QVWV
-151 QRQGSAYVK
+151 QRQGGPYNMMDAFSV
-160 KFDKTI
+160 
-166 TGISITDYQIKTP
+166 TGIALTDYQRKTK
-179 VIELPRDKK
+179 VIELPRDAN
-188 GEGYPWNIKVEK
+188 GNGGPWNIKVVK
-200 INLKEDF
+200 VNLGESH
-207 FEVKFANFEEVSK
+207 FEITKDSLEE
-220 KLPLASGRANQLIW
+220 LPTNTPLANGRANQLIW

-244 STYPYTACVG
+244 SAYPYTACVG
-254 VELNTRQ
+254 LQLNTRQ

-268 AYLIKG
+268 AYLVKG
-274 RRVKIPHN
+274 RLVQIPHN
-282 ANVRTA
+282 AAVRD
-288 DGSLAFADGVA
+288 DGSLDLTQEVA
-299 FDGRTRTA
+299 FDGSTRTA

-330 VDSSNLS
+330 VSTSNIS

-342 PLIQYANQYVTN
+342 PLIQYANQLVTN
-354 RDGTQE
+354 QDGTTE
-360 PRFACNVVIG
+360 PRFACNVLIG
-370 DRAAAFNVLQ
+370 DRAAAYNVLQ

-392 STNSV
+392 SSNTV

-403 GNLNGSAVDP
+403 GNLDGSAVDP

-474 VVGFGCTSRNQAY
+474 VVAFGCTSRNQAY

-545 TADIVVSLPSGSG
+545 TADITVTLPGGSA

-568 TIETKTISSVAGSV
+568 TIETKTISTVVGSV

-603 SSVAHQKFRCIS
+603 STVAHQKFRCIS

-635 YDVADNADDLEYQS
+635 YATADNADALEYQS

-660 SGLTFETKEVRQ
+660 SGLTFETKEVRR
-672 NNNVVNDVFLGFKR
+672 NNNVVNDVFMGFKR

-693 GYEIRYK
+693 GYEIRFK
-700 IGSGNFR
+700 VGDGNFE
-707 TVKQTNNVLR
+707 TVRQTTNELKVE
-717 VAGIKAGVT
+717 GVKPGT
-726 ITFQI
+726 TVTFQI
-731 RAIGRDGTFKHSSW
+731 RSIGRDGTFKHSQW
-745 TSGTFVVPR
+745 VSGSFVVPK
-754 EDQSSGGQNTTPVVQ
+754 EDQTSGGQITTPVVE
-769 LPPGPLN
+769 LPPDPLQ
-776 VQLEPHRSNQVML
+776 VQLEPHRSNQVMV
-789 TWSLPKEG
+789 TWSVPKEG
-797 LGATGDRINAEIR
+797 LGATSDRLNAEIR

-823 SSKLTTVKANTF
+823 SSLLTVVKANTF

-842 SGEYLVRFIDD
+842 SGEYLVRFVDD
-853 KNKKSSEVR
+853 KNKKSSAVG
-862 SVVHTLTDAQPRL
+862 SVVHTLTDSVPRL
-875 LVLEDREDT
+875 LILEDREDT
-884 DSPEFQGQRNDTF
+884 DNPEFQGQRNDTF
-897 YSEEYDA
+897 YSDEYDA
-904 LVIDGDE
+904 LVISGDQ
-911 TIDDILDIDDLG
+911 TIDDILDFDPLG
-923 SFDFLGTRKSEGEY
+923 SVDFMGTRKSSGEY

-945 GAKFDIEFSRH
+945 GAQFDIEFSRH
-956 LVMRGTYPADDID
+956 LVMRGTYPANEID
-969 ERTVRIDTWT
+969 ERTVLIDLWT
-979 DFDGQEAD
+979 DFDGLEAD
-987 DVNAEVYLRASN
+987 DVNAEVYLRASTS
-999 NGITAESELTEDG
+999 GITAESELTEDG

-1055 DHADQTPLLDELG
+1055 NHADQTPLLDELG
-1068 FSAKMPLRTETS
+1068 FTAKMPLRTETS
-1080 SVITSGTD
+1080 SVIASGTGA
-1088 SGGKAVTFTNAFF
+1088 SGKAVTFTNAFF
-1101 QDSVFYNT
+1101 QDGVFYNT

-1127 VTSITRTGFTVTF
+1127 VTSISRTGFTIVF
-1140 KNSSN
+1140 KRGTDN
-1145 AVISR
+1145 AVVDR
-1150 NFQYQAVG
+1150 NFQFQAVG
-1158 YGSEQP
+1158 YGSERS

>member
-20 IEGFDNFG
+20 IEGFQAINED
-28 EEVFFD
+28 VFLD
-34 ETPLKTGS
+34 ETPLFTGDS
-42 AFNFPKEDRSLAYRL
+42 PNFPIDDIDVDFRL
-57 GGRRQSK
+57 GGRRQER
-64 LPQAGNATTTI
+64 LPQAGTASTTI
-75 TSVAT
+75 TGVAV
-80 EVGQNYS
+80 EVGKNYS
-87 ETVNANDEVTA
+87 ETLNETNEVTA
-98 RDYGA
+98 RDYGS
-103 GTLIRQIS
+103 GQVIRQIT
-111 DSEVDSVQLL
+111 DPEVQSVQLL
-121 FTIPRLFSTAQEG
+121 FTIPRLFSTAVEG
-134 LAKGQPFNGSI
+134 LAKGQPFNGVLDI
-145 RIVVSV
+145 QVWV
-151 QRQGSAYVK
+151 QRQGGPYNMMDAFLV
-160 KFDKTI
+160 
-166 TGISITDYQIKTP
+166 TGIALTDYQRKTK
-179 VIELPRDKK
+179 VIELPRDAN
-188 GEGYPWNIKVEK
+188 GNGGPWNIKVVK
-200 INLKEDF
+200 VNLGERH
-207 FEVKFANFEEVSK
+207 FEITKDSLEELPANT
-220 KLPLASGRANQLIW
+220 PLANGRANQLIW

-244 STYPYTACVG
+244 SAYPYTACVG
-254 VELNTRQ
+254 LQLNTRQ

-268 AYLIKG
+268 AYLVKG
-274 RRVKIPHN
+274 RLVQIPHN
-282 ANVRTA
+282 AAVRD
-288 DGSLAFADGVA
+288 DGSLDLTQEVA
-299 FDGRTRTA
+299 FDGSTRTA

-330 VDSSNLS
+330 VSTSNIS

-342 PLIQYANQYVTN
+342 PLIQYANQLVTN
-354 RDGTQE
+354 QDGTTE
-360 PRFACNVVIG
+360 PRFACNVLIG
-370 DRAAAFNVLQ
+370 DRAAAYNVLQ

-392 STNSV
+392 SSNTV

-403 GNLNGSAVDP
+403 GNLDGSAVDP

-474 VVGFGCTSRNQAY
+474 VVAFGCTSRNQAY

-545 TADIVVSLPSGSG
+545 TADISVTLPGGSA

-568 TIETKTISSVAGSV
+568 TIETKTISSVVGAV

-603 SSVAHQKFRCIS
+603 STVAHQKFRCIS

-635 YDVADNADDLEYQS
+635 YATADNADALEYQS

-660 SGLTFETKEVRQ
+660 SGLTFETKEVRR

-686 DDDGNIS
+686 EDDGNIS
-693 GYEIRYK
+693 GYEIRFK
-700 IGSGNFR
+700 VGDGNFE
-707 TVKQTNNVLR
+707 TVRQTTNELKVE
-717 VAGIKAGVT
+717 GVKPGT
-726 ITFQI
+726 TVTFQI
-731 RAIGRDGTFKHSSW
+731 RSIGRHGTFKNSQW
-745 TSGTFVVPR
+745 VSGSFVVPK
-754 EDQSSGGQNTTPVVQ
+754 EDQTTEGGTTTIE
-769 LPPGPLN
+769 LPPDPQD
-776 VQLEPHRSNQVML
+776 VQLEPHRSNQVMV
-789 TWSLPKEG
+789 TWSVPKEG
-797 LGATGDRINAEIR
+797 LGATSDRLNAEIR

-823 SSKLTTVKANTF
+823 SSLLTVVKANTF

-842 SGEYLVRFIDD
+842 SGEYLIRFIDD
-853 KNKKSSEVR
+853 QNKKSSAVR
-862 SVVHTLTDAQPRL
+862 SVVHTLTDSVPRL
-875 LVLEDREDT
+875 LILEDREDS
-884 DSPEFQGQRNDTF
+884 DSPRFQGQKNDTF
-897 YSEEYDA
+897 YSEEYNA
-904 LVIDGDE
+904 LVIDGDQ
-911 TIDDILDIDDLG
+911 TIDDILDVDALS
-923 SFDFLGTRKSEGEY
+923 SFDFLGTRKSSGEY

-945 GAKFDIEFSRH
+945 GAQFDIEFSRH

-969 ERTVRIDTWT
+969 ERTALIDTWT
-979 DFDGQEAD
+979 DFDGLEAD
-987 DVNAEVYLRASN
+987 DVNAELYLRAATT
-999 NGITAESELTEDG
+999 GITAEDELTEDG
-1012 DKLLLEDANDQQLE
+1012 DKLLLENDDNQELE

-1055 DHADQTPLLDELG
+1055 DHVDQTPLLDELG
-1068 FSAKMPLRTETS
+1068 FTAKMPLRTETS
-1080 SVITSGTD
+1080 SVIASGTA

-1101 QDSVFYNT
+1101 QDGVFYNT

-1127 VTSITRTGFTVTF
+1127 VTSITRTGFTVKF

-1145 AVISR
+1145 AVIDR

-1158 YGSEQP
+1158 YGSERS

>member
-8 SVRLVDLLCEGP
+8 SVRLIDLLCEGP
-20 IEGFDNFG
+20 IQGFDSKDEQIFL
-28 EEVFFD
+28 D
-34 ETPLKTGS
+34 ETAIKTNGEP
-42 AFNFPKEDRSLAYRL
+42 NFPLEDVSASFRL
-57 GGRRQSK
+57 GGQTQTR

-75 TSVAT
+75 TSVAV

-87 ETVNANDEVTA
+87 ETLNVNNEVTD
-98 RDYGA
+98 RDYGS
-103 GTLIRQIS
+103 GQVVRQITDPDVTS
-111 DSEVDSVQLL
+111 IQLL

-134 LAKGQPFNGSI
+134 LAKGQPFNGVLDI
-145 RIVVSV
+145 QVWV
-151 QRQGSAYVK
+151 QRQGGPYNMLDAFLV
-160 KFDKTI
+160 
-166 TGISITDYQIKTP
+166 TGVALTDYQRKTK
-179 VIELPRDKK
+179 VIELPRDAN
-188 GEGYPWNIKVEK
+188 GNGGPWNIKVVK
-200 INLKEDF
+200 VNLGEGH
-207 FEVKFANFEEVSK
+207 FEITKDSFEEVPENT
-220 KLPLASGRANQLIW
+220 PLANGRANQLIW

-244 STYPYTACVG
+244 SAYPYTACVG
-254 VELNTRQ
+254 LELNTRQ
-261 FSNLPSR
+261 FSNLPRR

-274 RRVKIPHN
+274 RLVQIPHN
-282 ANVRTA
+282 AAVRE
-288 DGSLAFADGVA
+288 DGSLDLTQGVT
-299 FDGRTRTA
+299 FNGSTRTA

-330 VDSSNLS
+330 VSSSNLS

-342 PLIQYANQYVTN
+342 PLMQYANQLVTN
-354 RDGTQE
+354 QDGTTE

-392 STNSV
+392 SSNTV

-403 GNLNGSAVDP
+403 GNLDGSDVDP
-413 VHLYTNSNVIEGVF
+413 VHLYTNSNIIEGVF
-427 NYTGSSLKTRSTS
+427 NYSGSSLKTRSTS

-451 YKPNFVV
+451 YKSNFVV

-474 VVGFGCTSRNQAY
+474 IVAFGCTSRNQAY

-545 TADIVVSLPSGSG
+545 TADITVTLPGGAS

-568 TIETKTISSVAGSV
+568 TIETKTISSVIGSV
-582 ITVSSAFSAAPLA
+582 ITVSDAFSAAPLA

-603 SSVAHQKFRCIS
+603 STVAHQKFRCIS

-635 YDVADNADDLEYQS
+635 YNTADNADALEYQS

-660 SGLTFETKEVRQ
+660 SGLTFETKEVRR
-672 NNNVVNDVFLGFKR
+672 NNNVVNDVFLGFVR
-686 DDDGNIS
+686 PDDGNIS

-700 IGSGNFR
+700 VGDGNFE
-707 TVKQTNNVLR
+707 TVSQTTNILKLEGVKPGSR
-717 VAGIKAGVT
+717 V
-726 ITFQI
+726 TFQI
-731 RAIGRDGTFKHSSW
+731 RSFSRDGTFKFSAW
-745 TSGTFVVPR
+745 VSGTFVVPK
-754 EDQSSGGQNTTPVVQ
+754 EDQTTDGGNTTIE
-769 LPPGPLN
+769 LPPDPLA
-776 VQLEPHRSNQVML
+776 VQIEPHISNQIRI
-789 TWSLPKEG
+789 TWDLPVAG
-797 LGATGDRINAEIR
+797 LGATSDRINAEIR

-823 SSKLTTVKANTF
+823 SSLLTVVKAATS
-835 YAILPEL
+835 YAIVPEL
-842 SGEYLVRFIDD
+842 QGEYLVRFVDD
-853 KNKKSSEVR
+853 QNKKSANVR

-875 LVLEDREDT
+875 LILEDREDSDT
-884 DSPEFQGQRNDTF
+884 PEFQGQKNDTF

-904 LVIDGDE
+904 LVIDGDQ
-911 TIDDILDIDDLG
+911 TIDDILDIDALS
-923 SFDFLGTRKSEGEY
+923 SFDFLGTRKSGGEY

-945 GAKFDIEFSRH
+945 GAQFDIEFSRH

-969 ERTVRIDTWT
+969 ERTALIDTWT
-979 DFDGQEAD
+979 DFDGLEAD
-987 DVNAEVYLRASN
+987 DVNAEVYLRAATT
-999 NGITAESELTEDG
+999 GITAEDELTEDG
-1012 DKLLLEDANDQQLE
+1012 DKLLLENDDNQELE

-1055 DHADQTPLLDELG
+1055 DHVDQTPLVDELG

-1080 SVITSGTD
+1080 AVIASGTD
-1088 SGGKAVTFTNAFF
+1088 SGGKVVTFTNAFF
-1101 QDSVFYNT
+1101 QDGVFYNT

-1127 VTSITRTGFTVTF
+1127 VTSITRTGFTVKF
-1140 KNSSN
+1140 KDSSN
-1145 AVISR
+1145 AVIDR
-1150 NFQYQAVG
+1150 NFQYQVVG
-1158 YGSEQP
+1158 YGSELS

>member
-20 IEGFDNFG
+20 IEGFQAID
-28 EEVFFD
+28 EDVFLD
-34 ETPLKTGS
+34 ETPLFTGDS
-42 AFNFPKEDRSLAYRL
+42 PNFPTDDVAIDFRL
-57 GGRRQSK
+57 GGRRQER

-75 TSVAT
+75 TGVAV

-87 ETVNANDEVTA
+87 ETLNANNEVTA
-98 RDYGA
+98 RDYGS
-103 GTLIRQIS
+103 GQVIRQIT
-111 DSEVDSVQLL
+111 DPEVQSVQLL
-121 FTIPRLFSTAQEG
+121 FTFPRLFSTAVEG
-134 LAKGQPFNGSI
+134 LAKGQPFNGVLDI
-145 RIVVSV
+145 QVWI
-151 QRQGSAYVK
+151 QRQGGPYNLVDA
-160 KFDKTI
+160 FLT
-166 TGISITDYQIKTP
+166 TGIALTDYQRKTK
-179 VIELPRDKK
+179 VLELPRDAN
-188 GEGYPWNIKVEK
+188 GNGGPWNIKVVK
-200 INLKEDF
+200 VNLGERH
-207 FEVKFANFEEVSK
+207 FEITKDSLEELPK
-220 KLPLASGRANQLIW
+220 NTPLANGRANQVIW

-244 STYPYTACVG
+244 SAYPYTACVG
-254 VELNTRQ
+254 LQLNTRQ

-268 AYLIKG
+268 AYLVKG
-274 RRVKIPHN
+274 RLVQIPHN
-282 ANVRTA
+282 AAVRD
-288 DGSLAFADGVA
+288 DGSLDLTQEVA
-299 FDGRTRTA
+299 FDGSTRTS

-330 VDSSNLS
+330 VSTSNIS

-342 PLIQYANQYVTN
+342 PLIQYANQLVTN
-354 RDGTQE
+354 QDGTTE

-370 DRAAAFNVLQ
+370 DRAAAYNVLQ

-392 STNSV
+392 SSNTV

-403 GNLNGSAVDP
+403 GNLDGSAVDP

-474 VVGFGCTSRNQAY
+474 VVAFGCTSRNQAY

-545 TADIVVSLPSGSG
+545 TADISVTLPGGSA

-568 TIETKTISSVAGSV
+568 TIETKTISSVVGAV

-603 SSVAHQKFRCIS
+603 STVAHQKFRCIS

-635 YDVADNADDLEYQS
+635 YATADNADALEYQS

-660 SGLTFETKEVRQ
+660 SGLTFETKEVRR
-672 NNNVVNDVFLGFKR
+672 NNNVVNDVFMGFKR

-693 GYEIRYK
+693 GYEIRFK
-700 IGSGNFR
+700 VGDGNFE
-707 TVKQTNNVLR
+707 TVRQTTNELKVE
-717 VAGIKAGVT
+717 GVKPGT
-726 ITFQI
+726 TVTFQI
-731 RAIGRDGTFKHSSW
+731 RSIGRDGTFKHSQW
-745 TSGTFVVPR
+745 VSGSFVVPK
-754 EDQSSGGQNTTPVVQ
+754 EDQTSGGQITTPVVE
-769 LPPGPLN
+769 LPPDPLQ
-776 VQLEPHRSNQVML
+776 VQLEPHRSNQVMV
-789 TWSLPKEG
+789 TWSVPKEG
-797 LGATGDRINAEIR
+797 LGATSDRLNAEIR

-823 SSKLTTVKANTF
+823 SSLLTVVKANTF

-842 SGEYLVRFIDD
+842 SGEYLVRFVDD
-853 KNKKSSEVR
+853 KNKKSSAVG
-862 SVVHTLTDAQPRL
+862 SVVHTLTDSVPRL
-875 LVLEDREDT
+875 LILEDREDT
-884 DSPEFQGQRNDTF
+884 DNPEFQGQRNDTF
-897 YSEEYDA
+897 YSDEYDA
-904 LVIDGDE
+904 LVISGDQ
-911 TIDDILDIDDLG
+911 TIDDILDFDPLG
-923 SFDFLGTRKSEGEY
+923 SVDFMGTRKSSGEY

-945 GAKFDIEFSRH
+945 GAQFDIEFSRH
-956 LVMRGTYPADDID
+956 LVMRGTYPANEID
-969 ERTVRIDTWT
+969 ERTVLIDLWT
-979 DFDGQEAD
+979 DFDGLEAD
-987 DVNAEVYLRASN
+987 DVNAEVYLRASTS
-999 NGITAESELTEDG
+999 GITAESELTEDG

-1055 DHADQTPLLDELG
+1055 DHVDQTPLLDELG
-1068 FSAKMPLRTETS
+1068 FTAKMPLRTETS
-1080 SVITSGTD
+1080 SVIASGTD

-1101 QDSVFYNT
+1101 QDGVFYNT

-1127 VTSITRTGFTVTF
+1127 VTSITRTGFTVKF

-1145 AVISR
+1145 AVIDR

-1158 YGSEQP
+1158 YGSERS

>member
-20 IEGFDNFG
+20 IEGFQAIN
-28 EEVFFD
+28 ENVFLD
-34 ETPLKTGS
+34 ETPLFTGDS
-42 AFNFPKEDRSLAYRL
+42 PNFPIDDVAIDFRL
-57 GGRRQSK
+57 GGRRQER
-64 LPQAGNATTTI
+64 LPQAGTASTTI
-75 TSVAT
+75 TGVAV

-87 ETVNANDEVTA
+87 ETLNADNVVTA
-98 RDYGA
+98 RDYGS
-103 GTLIRQIS
+103 GQVIRQIT
-111 DSEVDSVQLL
+111 DPEVQSVQLL
-121 FTIPRLFSTAQEG
+121 FTIPRLFSTAVEG
-134 LAKGQPFNGSI
+134 LAKGQPFNGVLDI
-145 RIVVSV
+145 QVWV
-151 QRQGSAYVK
+151 QRQGGPYNLMDAFSV
-160 KFDKTI
+160 
-166 TGISITDYQIKTP
+166 TGIALTDYQRKTK
-179 VIELPRDKK
+179 VIELPRDAN
-188 GEGYPWNIKVEK
+188 GNGGPWNIKVVK
-200 INLKEDF
+200 VNLGERH
-207 FEVKFANFEEVSK
+207 FEITKDSLEE
-220 KLPLASGRANQLIW
+220 LPRNTPLANGRANQLIW

-244 STYPYTACVG
+244 SAYPYTACVG
-254 VELNTRQ
+254 LQLNTRQ

-268 AYLIKG
+268 AYLVKG
-274 RRVKIPHN
+274 RLVEIPHN
-282 ANVRTA
+282 AAVRD
-288 DGSLAFADGVA
+288 DGSLDLTQEVA
-299 FDGRTRTA
+299 FDGSTRTA

-330 VDSSNLS
+330 VSTSNIS

-342 PLIQYANQYVTN
+342 PLIQYANQLVTN
-354 RDGTQE
+354 QDGTTE
-360 PRFACNVVIG
+360 PRFACNVLIG
-370 DRAAAFNVLQ
+370 DRAAAYNVLQ

-392 STNSV
+392 SSNTV

-403 GNLNGSAVDP
+403 GNLDGSAVDP

-458 VEDAA
+458 VEDTA

-474 VVGFGCTSRNQAY
+474 VVAFGCTSRNQAY

-545 TADIVVSLPSGSG
+545 TADITVTLPGGSA

-568 TIETKTISSVAGSV
+568 TIETKTISSVIGSV

-603 SSVAHQKFRCIS
+603 STVAHQKFRCIS

-635 YDVADNADDLEYQS
+635 YATADNADALEYQS

-660 SGLTFETKEVRQ
+660 SGLTFETKEVRR

-693 GYEIRYK
+693 GYEIRFK
-700 IGSGNFR
+700 VGDGNFE
-707 TVKQTNNVLR
+707 TVRQTTNELKVE
-717 VAGIKAGVT
+717 GVKPGT
-726 ITFQI
+726 TVTFQI
-731 RAIGRDGTFKHSSW
+731 RSIGRDGTFKNSQW
-745 TSGTFVVPR
+745 VSGSFVVPK
-754 EDQSSGGQNTTPVVQ
+754 EDQTTEGGTTTIE
-769 LPPGPLN
+769 LPPDPQD
-776 VQLEPHRSNQVML
+776 VQLEPHRSNQVMV
-789 TWSLPKEG
+789 TWSVPKEG
-797 LGATGDRINAEIR
+797 LGATSDRLNAEIR

-823 SSKLTTVKANTF
+823 SSLLTVVKANTF

-853 KNKKSSEVR
+853 QNKKSSAVR
-862 SVVHTLTDAQPRL
+862 SVVHTLTDSVPRL
-875 LVLEDREDT
+875 LILEDREDSDT
-884 DSPEFQGQRNDTF
+884 PEFQGQKNDTF
-897 YSEEYDA
+897 YSEEYGA

-911 TIDDILDIDDLG
+911 TIDDILDIDALS
-923 SFDFLGTRKSEGEY
+923 SFDFLGTRKSSGEY

-945 GAKFDIEFSRH
+945 GAEFDIEFSRH

-969 ERTVRIDTWT
+969 ERTALIDTWT
-979 DFDGQEAD
+979 DFDGLEAD
-987 DVNAEVYLRASN
+987 DVNAEVYLRACAT
-999 NGITAESELTEDG
+999 GEQAEIELTEDG

-1055 DHADQTPLLDELG
+1055 DHVDQTPLLDELG
-1068 FSAKMPLRTETS
+1068 FTAKMPLRTETS
-1080 SVITSGTD
+1080 SVIASGTA

-1101 QDSVFYNT
+1101 QDGVFYNT

-1127 VTSITRTGFTVTF
+1127 VTSISRTGFTVKF

-1145 AVISR
+1145 AVIDR

-1158 YGSEQP
+1158 YGSERS

>member
-20 IEGFDNFG
+20 IEGFDAINEQIFL
-28 EEVFFD
+28 D
-34 ETPLKTGS
+34 ETPLFTGN
-42 AFNFPKEDRSLAYRL
+42 AANFPTEDVDVDYRL
-57 GGRRQSK
+57 GGRRQTR
-64 LPQAGNATTTI
+64 LLQAGNATTTI
-75 TSVAT
+75 TGVAVQ
-80 EVGQNYS
+80 VGENYS
-87 ETVNANDEVTA
+87 ETVNDSDEVTA
-98 RDYGA
+98 RDYGS
-103 GTLIRQIS
+103 GTVIRQIT

-121 FTIPRLFSTAQEG
+121 FTIPRLFSTAVEG
-134 LAKGQPFNGSI
+134 LAKGQPFNGSLRI
-145 RIVVSV
+145 RVSV
-151 QRQGSAYVK
+151 QAQGAAYNVV
-160 KFDKTI
+160 FNKTV
-166 TGISITDYQIKTP
+166 TGIALTDYQIKTP
-179 VIELPRDKK
+179 VIELPRDAK

-200 INLKEDF
+200 VNLGENH
-207 FEVKFANFEEVSK
+207 FEVKFANFEEVPKNS
-220 KLPLASGRANQLIW
+220 PLANGRGNQLIW

-244 STYPYTACVG
+244 SAYPYTACVG
-254 VELNTRQ
+254 LQLNTRQ

-274 RRVKIPHN
+274 RLVQIPHN
-282 ANVRTA
+282 AAVRD
-288 DGSLAFADGVA
+288 DGSLDLTTGVT
-299 FDGRTRTA
+299 FNGSTRLSY
-307 WTTCPVCIF
+307 TTCPVCIF

-321 NDRYGCGDF
+321 NDRYGCGNF
-330 VDSSNLS
+330 VSASNIS

-342 PLIQYANQYVTN
+342 PLIQYANQLVTN
-354 RDGTQE
+354 QDGTTE

-370 DRAAAFNVLQ
+370 DRAAAYNVLQ

-392 STNSV
+392 SSNTV

-403 GNLNGSAVDP
+403 GNLDGSAVDP

-474 VVGFGCTSRNQAY
+474 IVAFGCTSRNQAY

-545 TADIVVSLPSGSG
+545 TADITVTLPGGSA

-568 TIETKTISSVAGSV
+568 TIETKTILTVVGSV

-603 SSVAHQKFRCIS
+603 STVAHQKFRCIS

-625 IVGVQHNDSI
+625 IVGVKHNDSI
-635 YDVADNADDLEYQS
+635 YDTADNADALEYQS

-660 SGLTFETKEVRQ
+660 SGLTFETKEVRR
-672 NNNVVNDVFLGFKR
+672 NNNVVNDVFMGFTR
-686 DDDGNIS
+686 DNDGNIS

-700 IGSGNFR
+700 VGNGNYE
-707 TVKQTNNVLR
+707 TVRQTTNELKVE
-717 VAGIKAGVT
+717 GVKPGT
-726 ITFQI
+726 TVTFQI
-731 RAIGRDGTFKHSSW
+731 RSIGRDGTFKHSQW
-745 TSGTFVVPR
+745 VSGSFVVPK
-754 EDQSSGGQNTTPVVQ
+754 EDVTTKTAAKLVE
-769 LPPGPLN
+769 LPPDPQD
-776 VQLEPHRSNQVML
+776 VQLEPHRSNQVMV
-789 TWSLPKEG
+789 TWSVPKDG
-797 LGATGDRINAEIR
+797 LGATSDRLNAEIR
-810 HSSKTDGSGTWPN
+810 HSSLTDGSGTWPN
-823 SSKLTTVKANTF
+823 SSLLTVVKANTL

-842 SGEYLVRFIDD
+842 AGEYLVRFIDD
-853 KNKKSSEVR
+853 QNKKSSAVR
-862 SVVHTLTDAQPRL
+862 SVVHTLTDSVPRL
-875 LVLEDREDT
+875 LILEDREDS
-884 DSPEFQGQRNDTF
+884 DSPRFQGQKNDTF
-897 YSEEYDA
+897 YSEEYNA
-904 LVIDGDE
+904 LVIDSDQ
-911 TIDDILDIDDLG
+911 TIDDILDIDALS

-945 GAKFDIEFSRH
+945 GAQFDIEFSRH

-969 ERTVRIDTWT
+969 ERTVLIDTWT

-999 NGITAESELTEDG
+999 NGITAESELTENG

-1055 DHADQTPLLDELG
+1055 DHVDQTPLLDELG
-1068 FSAKMPLRTETS
+1068 FTAKMPLRTETS
-1080 SVITSGTD
+1080 SVIASGTA

-1101 QDSVFYNT
+1101 QDGVFYNT

-1127 VTSITRTGFTVTF
+1127 VTSISRTGFTVKF

-1145 AVISR
+1145 AVIDR

-1158 YGSEQP
+1158 YGSERS

>member
-20 IEGFDNFG
+20 IEGFDAINEQIFL
-28 EEVFFD
+28 D
-34 ETPLKTGS
+34 ETPLFTGND
-42 AFNFPKEDRSLAYRL
+42 ANFPTEDVDVDYRL
-57 GGRRQSK
+57 GGRRQTR
-64 LPQAGNATTTI
+64 LLQAGNATTTI
-75 TSVAT
+75 TGVAVQ
-80 EVGQNYS
+80 VGQNYS
-87 ETVNANDEVTA
+87 ETVNENDEVTA
-98 RDYGA
+98 RDYGS
-103 GTLIRQIS
+103 GTVIRQIT

-121 FTIPRLFSTAQEG
+121 FTIPRLLSTAVEG
-134 LAKGQPFNGSI
+134 LAKGQPFNGSLQI
-145 RIVVSV
+145 RVSV
-151 QRQGSAYVK
+151 QAQGAAYNVV
-160 KFDKTI
+160 FDKTI
-166 TGISITDYQIKTP
+166 TGIALTDYQIKTP
-179 VIELPRDKK
+179 VIELPRDAK
-188 GEGYPWNIKVEK
+188 GEGYPWNVKVEK
-200 INLKEDF
+200 VNLGEDH
-207 FEVKFANFEEVSK
+207 FEVKFADFEEVPTTS
-220 KLPLASGRANQLIW
+220 PLANGRANQLIW

-244 STYPYTACVG
+244 SAYPYTACVG
-254 VELNTRQ
+254 LELNTRQ
-261 FSNLPSR
+261 FSNLPTR
-268 AYLIKG
+268 AYLVKG
-274 RRVKIPHN
+274 RLVQIPHN
-282 ANVRTA
+282 AAVRD
-288 DGSLAFADGVA
+288 DGSLDLTQEVA
-299 FDGRTRTA
+299 FDGSTRTS

-330 VDSSNLS
+330 VSASNIS

-342 PLIQYANQYVTN
+342 PLIQYANQLVTN
-354 RDGTQE
+354 QDGTTE

-370 DRAAAFNVLQ
+370 DRAAAYNVLQ

-392 STNSV
+392 SSNTV

-403 GNLNGSAVDP
+403 GNLDGSAVDP

-474 VVGFGCTSRNQAY
+474 VVAFGCTSRNQAY

-545 TADIVVSLPSGSG
+545 TADITVTLPGGSS

-568 TIETKTISSVAGSV
+568 TIETKTISTVDGAV

-603 SSVAHQKFRCIS
+603 STVAHQKFRCIS

-635 YDVADNADDLEYQS
+635 YATADNADALEYQS
-649 VTTFDKIPTAP
+649 VTTFDQIPTAP
-660 SGLTFETKEVRQ
+660 SGLTFETKEVRR
-672 NNNVVNDVFLGFKR
+672 NNNVVNDVFFGFKR

-693 GYEIRYK
+693 GYEIRFK
-700 IGSGNFR
+700 VGDGNFE
-707 TVKQTNNVLR
+707 TVRQTTNELKVE
-717 VAGIKAGVT
+717 GVKPGST
-726 ITFQI
+726 VTFQI
-731 RAIGRDGTFKHSSW
+731 RSIGRDGTFKHSQW
-745 TSGTFVVPR
+745 VSGSFVVPK
-754 EDQSSGGQNTTPVVQ
+754 EDQTTEGGTTVVE
-769 LPPGPLN
+769 LPPDPQN
-776 VQLEPHRSNQVML
+776 VQLEPHRSNQVMV
-789 TWSLPKEG
+789 TWSVPKDG
-797 LGATGDRINAEIR
+797 LGATSDRLNAEIR

-823 SSKLTTVKANTF
+823 SSLLTVVKANTF

-853 KNKKSSEVR
+853 QNKKSSAVR
-862 SVVHTLTDAQPRL
+862 SVVHTLTDSVPRL
-875 LVLEDREDT
+875 LILEDREDSDT
-884 DSPEFQGQRNDTF
+884 PEFQGQKNDTF
-897 YSEEYDA
+897 YSEEYEA
-904 LVIDGDE
+904 LVIDGDQ
-911 TIDDILDIDDLG
+911 TIDDILDIDALS
-923 SFDFLGTRKSEGEY
+923 SFDFLGTRKSSGEY

-945 GAKFDIEFSRH
+945 GAQFDIEFSRH

-969 ERTVRIDTWT
+969 ERTALIDTWT
-979 DFDGQEAD
+979 DFDGLEAD
-987 DVNAEVYLRASN
+987 DVNAEVYLRAATT
-999 NGITAESELTEDG
+999 GITAEDELTEDG
-1012 DKLLLEDANDQQLE
+1012 DKLLLENDDNQELE

-1055 DHADQTPLLDELG
+1055 DHVDQTPLLDELG
-1068 FSAKMPLRTETS
+1068 FTAKMPLRTETS
-1080 SVITSGTD
+1080 SVIASGTD

-1101 QDSVFYNT
+1101 QDGVFYNT

-1145 AVISR
+1145 AVINR
-1150 NFQYQAVG
+1150 NFQFQAVG
-1158 YGSEQP
+1158 YGSERS

>member
-20 IEGFDNFG
+20 IQGFDDLNQQIFL
-28 EEVFFD
+28 D
-34 ETPLKTGS
+34 ETPLFTGN
-42 AFNFPKEDRSLAYRL
+42 AANFPTEDVDVDYRL
-57 GGRRQSK
+57 GGRRQTR
-64 LPQAGNATTTI
+64 LLQAGNATTTI
-75 TSVAT
+75 TGVAVQ
-80 EVGQNYS
+80 VGENYS
-87 ETVNANDEVTA
+87 ETVNDGDEVTA
-98 RDYGA
+98 RDYGS
-103 GTLIRQIS
+103 GTVIRQIT

-121 FTIPRLFSTAQEG
+121 FTIPRLFSTAVEG
-134 LAKGQPFNGSI
+134 LAKGQPFNGSLQI
-145 RIVVSV
+145 RVSV
-151 QRQGSAYVK
+151 QAQGAAYNVV
-160 KFDKTI
+160 FDKTV
-166 TGISITDYQIKTP
+166 TGIALTDYQIKTP
-179 VIELPRDKK
+179 VIELPRDAK

-200 INLKEDF
+200 VNLGENH
-207 FEVKFANFEEVSK
+207 FEVKFANFEEVPKNS
-220 KLPLASGRANQLIW
+220 PLANGRGNQLIW

-244 STYPYTACVG
+244 SAYPYTACVG
-254 VELNTRQ
+254 LELNTRQ

-268 AYLIKG
+268 AYLVKG
-274 RRVKIPHN
+274 RLVQIPHN
-282 ANVRTA
+282 AAVRD
-288 DGSLAFADGVA
+288 DGSLDLTTGVT
-299 FDGRTRTA
+299 FNGSTRLSY
-307 WTTCPVCIF
+307 TTCPVCIF

-321 NDRYGCGDF
+321 NDRYGCGNF
-330 VDSSNLS
+330 VSASNIS

-342 PLIQYANQYVTN
+342 PLIQYANQLVTN
-354 RDGTQE
+354 QDGTTE

-370 DRAAAFNVLQ
+370 DRAAAYNVLQ

-392 STNSV
+392 SSNTV

-403 GNLNGSAVDP
+403 GNLDGSAVDP

-474 VVGFGCTSRNQAY
+474 VVAFGCTSRNQAY

-545 TADIVVSLPSGSG
+545 TADITVTLPGGAG

-568 TIETKTISSVAGSV
+568 TIETKTILTVVGSV

-603 SSVAHQKFRCIS
+603 STVAHQKFRCIS

-625 IVGVQHNDSI
+625 IVGVKHNDSI
-635 YDVADNADDLEYQS
+635 YDTADNADALEYQS

-660 SGLTFETKEVRQ
+660 SGLTFETKEVRR
-672 NNNVVNDVFLGFKR
+672 NNNVVNDVFMGFTR
-686 DDDGNIS
+686 DNDGNIS

-700 IGSGNFR
+700 VGNGNYETVRQTTNELKVEGVKPGS
-707 TVKQTNNVLR
+707 TV
-717 VAGIKAGVT
+717 
-726 ITFQI
+726 TFQI
-731 RAIGRDGTFKHSSW
+731 RSIGRDGTFKHSQW
-745 TSGTFVVPR
+745 VSGSFVVPK
-754 EDQSSGGQNTTPVVQ
+754 EDVTTKTAAKLVE
-769 LPPGPLN
+769 LPPDPQD
-776 VQLEPHRSNQVML
+776 VQLEPHRSNQVMV
-789 TWSLPKEG
+789 TWSVPKDG
-797 LGATGDRINAEIR
+797 LGATSDRLNAEIR

-823 SSKLTTVKANTF
+823 SSLLTVVKANTF

-853 KNKKSSEVR
+853 QNKKSSAVR
-862 SVVHTLTDAQPRL
+862 SVVHTLTDSVPRL
-875 LVLEDREDT
+875 LILEDREDS
-884 DSPEFQGQRNDTF
+884 DSPRFQGQKNDTF
-897 YSEEYDA
+897 YSEEYNA
-904 LVIDGDE
+904 LVIDSDQ
-911 TIDDILDIDDLG
+911 TIDDILDIDALS

-937 FFANTLDL
+937 FFADTLDL

-969 ERTVRIDTWT
+969 ERTALIDTWT

-999 NGITAESELTEDG
+999 NGITAESELMENG
-1012 DKLLLEDANDQQLE
+1012 FKLLLEDANDQQLE

-1055 DHADQTPLLDELG
+1055 DHVDQTPLLDELG
-1068 FSAKMPLRTETS
+1068 FTAKMPLRTETS
-1080 SVITSGTD
+1080 SVIASGTA

-1101 QDSVFYNT
+1101 QDGVFYNT

-1127 VTSITRTGFTVTF
+1127 VTSISRTGFTVKF

-1145 AVISR
+1145 AVIDR

-1158 YGSEQP
+1158 YGSERS

>member
-20 IEGFDNFG
+20 IEGFQAIN
-28 EEVFFD
+28 ENVFLD
-34 ETPLKTGS
+34 ETPLFTGDS
-42 AFNFPKEDRSLAYRL
+42 PNFPIDDVDVDFRL
-57 GGRRQSK
+57 GGRRQER
-64 LPQAGNATTTI
+64 LPQAGTATTTI
-75 TSVAT
+75 TGVAV

-87 ETVNANDEVTA
+87 ETLNATNEVTA
-98 RDYGA
+98 RDYGS
-103 GTLIRQIS
+103 GQVIRQIT
-111 DSEVDSVQLL
+111 DPEVQSVQLL
-121 FTIPRLFSTAQEG
+121 FTIPRLFSTAVEG
-134 LAKGQPFNGSI
+134 LAKGQPFNGVLDI
-145 RIVVSV
+145 QVWV
-151 QRQGSAYVK
+151 QRQGGPYNMLDAFKV
-160 KFDKTI
+160 
-166 TGISITDYQIKTP
+166 TGIALTDYQRKTK
-179 VIELPRDKK
+179 VIELPRDAN
-188 GEGYPWNIKVEK
+188 GNGGPWNIKVVK
-200 INLKEDF
+200 VNLGERH
-207 FEVKFANFEEVSK
+207 FEITKDSLEE
-220 KLPLASGRANQLIW
+220 LPRNTPLANGRANQLIW

-244 STYPYTACVG
+244 SAYPYTACVG
-254 VELNTRQ
+254 LQLNTRQ

-268 AYLIKG
+268 AYLVKG
-274 RRVKIPHN
+274 RLVEIPHN
-282 ANVRTA
+282 AAVRD
-288 DGSLAFADGVA
+288 DGSLDLTQEVA
-299 FDGRTRTA
+299 FDGSTRTA

-330 VDSSNLS
+330 VSTSNIS

-342 PLIQYANQYVTN
+342 PLIQYANQLVTN
-354 RDGTQE
+354 QDGTTE
-360 PRFACNVVIG
+360 PRFACNVLIG
-370 DRAAAFNVLQ
+370 DRAAAYNVLQ

-392 STNSV
+392 SSNTV

-403 GNLNGSAVDP
+403 GNLDGSAVDP

-474 VVGFGCTSRNQAY
+474 VVAFGCTSRNQAY

-545 TADIVVSLPSGSG
+545 TADITVTLPGGSA

-568 TIETKTISSVAGSV
+568 TIETKTISSVVGAV

-603 SSVAHQKFRCIS
+603 STVAHQKFRCIS

-635 YDVADNADDLEYQS
+635 YATADNADALEYQS

-660 SGLTFETKEVRQ
+660 SGLTFETKEVRR

-693 GYEIRYK
+693 GYEIRFK
-700 IGSGNFR
+700 VGDGNFE
-707 TVKQTNNVLR
+707 TVRQTTNELKVE
-717 VAGIKAGVT
+717 GVKPGT
-726 ITFQI
+726 TVTFQI
-731 RAIGRDGTFKHSSW
+731 RSIGRDGTFKNSQW
-745 TSGTFVVPR
+745 VSGSFVVPK
-754 EDQSSGGQNTTPVVQ
+754 EDQTTEGGTTTIE
-769 LPPGPLN
+769 LPPDPQD
-776 VQLEPHRSNQVML
+776 VQLEPHRSNQVMV
-789 TWSLPKEG
+789 TWSVPKEG
-797 LGATGDRINAEIR
+797 LGATSDRLNAEIR

-823 SSKLTTVKANTF
+823 SSLLTVVKANTF

-853 KNKKSSEVR
+853 QNKKSSAVR
-862 SVVHTLTDAQPRL
+862 SVVHTLTDSVPRL
-875 LVLEDREDT
+875 LILEDREDSDT
-884 DSPEFQGQRNDTF
+884 PEFQGQKNDTF
-897 YSEEYDA
+897 YSEEYGA

-911 TIDDILDIDDLG
+911 TIDDILDIDALS
-923 SFDFLGTRKSEGEY
+923 SFDFLGTRKSSGEY

-945 GAKFDIEFSRH
+945 GAQFDIEFSRH

-969 ERTVRIDTWT
+969 ERTALIDTWT
-979 DFDGQEAD
+979 DFDGLEAD
-987 DVNAEVYLRASN
+987 DVNAEVYLRAATT
-999 NGITAESELTEDG
+999 GITAEDELTEDG
-1012 DKLLLEDANDQQLE
+1012 DKLLLENADNQELE

-1055 DHADQTPLLDELG
+1055 DHVDQTPLLDELG
-1068 FSAKMPLRTETS
+1068 FTAKMPLRTETS
-1080 SVITSGTD
+1080 SVIASGTD

-1101 QDSVFYNT
+1101 QDGVFYNT

-1127 VTSITRTGFTVTF
+1127 VTSISRTGFTVKF

-1145 AVISR
+1145 AVIDR

-1158 YGSEQP
+1158 YGSERS

>member
-20 IEGFDNFG
+20 IEGFQAIN
-28 EEVFFD
+28 ENVFLD
-34 ETPLKTGS
+34 ETPLFTGDS
-42 AFNFPKEDRSLAYRL
+42 PNFPIDDVDVDFRL
-57 GGRRQSK
+57 GGRRQER
-64 LPQAGNATTTI
+64 LPQAGTATTTI
-75 TSVAT
+75 TGVALQ
-80 EVGQNYS
+80 VGQNYS
-87 ETVNANDEVTA
+87 ETLNENNEVTA
-98 RDYGA
+98 RDYGS
-103 GTLIRQIS
+103 GQVIRQVT
-111 DSEVDSVQLL
+111 DPEVQSVQLL
-121 FTIPRLFSTAQEG
+121 FTIPRLVSTAVEG
-134 LAKGQPFNGSI
+134 LAKGQPFNGVLDI
-145 RIVVSV
+145 QVWV
-151 QRQGSAYVK
+151 QRQGGPYNMLDAFTV
-160 KFDKTI
+160 
-166 TGISITDYQIKTP
+166 TGIALTDYQRKTK
-179 VIELPRDKK
+179 VIELPRDAN
-188 GEGYPWNIKVEK
+188 GNGGPWNIKVVK
-200 INLKEDF
+200 VNLGERH
-207 FEVKFANFEEVSK
+207 FEITKDSLEE
-220 KLPLASGRANQLIW
+220 LPSNTPLSNGRANQLIW

-244 STYPYTACVG
+244 SAYPYTACVG
-254 VELNTRQ
+254 LQLNTRQ

-268 AYLIKG
+268 AYLVKG
-274 RRVKIPHN
+274 RLVEIPHN
-282 ANVRTA
+282 AAVRD
-288 DGSLAFADGVA
+288 DGSLDLTQEVA
-299 FDGRTRTA
+299 FDGSTRTS

-330 VDSSNLS
+330 VSTSNIS

-342 PLIQYANQYVTN
+342 PLIQYANQLVTN
-354 RDGTQE
+354 QDGTTE
-360 PRFACNVVIG
+360 PRFACNVLIG
-370 DRAAAFNVLQ
+370 DRAAAYNVLQ

-392 STNSV
+392 SSNTV

-403 GNLNGSAVDP
+403 GNLDGSAVDP

-474 VVGFGCTSRNQAY
+474 VVAFGCTSRNQAY

-545 TADIVVSLPSGSG
+545 TADITVTLPSGSN

-568 TIETKTISSVAGSV
+568 TVETKPLSSVVGSV

-603 SSVAHQKFRCIS
+603 STVVHQKFRCIS

-635 YDVADNADDLEYQS
+635 YATADNADALEYQS

-660 SGLTFETKEVRQ
+660 SGLTFETKEVRR

-700 IGSGNFR
+700 VGDGNFQ
-707 TVKQTNNVLR
+707 TVRQTTNELKVE
-717 VAGIKAGVT
+717 GIKPGLR
-726 ITFQI
+726 ITYQI
-731 RAIGRDGTFKHSSW
+731 RAIGRDGTFKNSQW
-745 TSGTFVVPR
+745 VSGSFVVPKPDISTPR
-754 EDQSSGGQNTTPVVQ
+754 TTDALVE
-769 LPPGPLN
+769 LPPDPLQ
-776 VQLEPHRSNQVML
+776 VQLEPHRSNQVMV
-789 TWSLPKEG
+789 TWSVPKEG
-797 LGATGDRINAEIR
+797 LGATSDRLNAEIR
-810 HSSKTDGSGTWPN
+810 HSSKTDGSATWPN
-823 SSKLTTVKANTF
+823 SSLLTVVKANTF

-842 SGEYLVRFIDD
+842 EGEYLVRFIDD
-853 KNKKSSEVR
+853 QNKKSSAVR
-862 SVVHTLTDAQPRL
+862 SVVHTLTDSLPRL
-875 LVLEDREDT
+875 LILNDREDT
-884 DSPEFQGQRNDTF
+884 DTPEFQGQKNDTF

-904 LVIDGDE
+904 LVIDGDQ
-911 TIDDILDIDDLG
+911 TIDDILDVDALS
-923 SFDFLGTRKSEGEY
+923 SFDFLGTRKSSGEY
-937 FFANTLDL
+937 FFTNTLDL
-945 GAKFDIEFSRH
+945 GAQFDVEFSRH

-969 ERTVRIDTWT
+969 ERTALIDTWT
-979 DFDGQEAD
+979 DFDGAEAD
-987 DVNAEVYLRASN
+987 DVNAEVYLRAATT
-999 NGITAESELTEDG
+999 GTTAEDELTEDG
-1012 DKLLLEDANDQQLE
+1012 DKLLLENDDNQELE
-1026 SNLVFGDWVPL
+1026 SNLVFGEWVPL

-1055 DHADQTPLLDELG
+1055 DHVDQTPLLDELG
-1068 FSAKMPLRTETS
+1068 FTAKMPLRTETS
-1080 SVITSGTD
+1080 SVIASGTD

-1101 QDSVFYNT
+1101 QDGVFYNT

-1145 AVISR
+1145 AVINR
-1150 NFQYQAVG
+1150 NFQFQAVG
-1158 YGSEQP
+1158 YGSERS

>member
-20 IEGFDNFG
+20 IQGFDAVN
-28 EEVFFD
+28 EQVFLD
-34 ETPLKTGS
+34 ETPLFTGS
-42 AFNFPKEDRSLAYRL
+42 DANFPTDDVDVDFRL
-57 GGRRQSK
+57 GGRVQSQ
-64 LPQAGNATTTI
+64 LPQSGTATTTI
-75 TSVAT
+75 TSVAV

-87 ETVNANDEVTA
+87 ETLNDNNEVTA
-98 RDYGA
+98 RDYGS
-103 GTLIRQIS
+103 GTVIRQIT
-111 DSEVDSVQLL
+111 DTEVDSFQLL

-134 LAKGQPFNGSI
+134 LAKGQPFNGVLDI
-145 RIVVSV
+145 QVWV
-151 QRQGSAYVK
+151 QRQGGPYNMLDSFRV
-160 KFDKTI
+160 
-166 TGISITDYQIKTP
+166 TGVALTDYQRKTK
-179 VIELPRDKK
+179 VIQLPRDAN
-188 GEGYPWNIKVEK
+188 GNGGPWNIKVVK
-200 INLKEDF
+200 VNLGEGH
-207 FEVKFANFEEVSK
+207 FEVNFNDFEEVPK
-220 KLPLASGRANQLIW
+220 NAPLANGRGNQLIW
-234 SSIIERQEIR
+234 TSIIERQDIR
-244 STYPYTACVG
+244 SAYPYTACVG
-254 VELNTRQ
+254 LKLNTRQ

-274 RRVKIPHN
+274 RLVQIPHN
-282 ANVRTA
+282 AAVRN
-288 DGSLAFADGVA
+288 DGSLNLTLGVA
-299 FDGRTRTA
+299 FDGSTRTA

-330 VDSSNLS
+330 VSTSNLS

-342 PLIQYANQYVTN
+342 PLIQYANQLVTN
-354 RDGTQE
+354 QDGSTE
-360 PRFACNVVIG
+360 PRFACNVLIG

-392 STNSV
+392 SSNTV

-403 GNLNGSAVDP
+403 GNLDGSAVDP

-427 NYTGSSLKTRSTS
+427 NYSGSSLKTRSTS

-474 VVGFGCTSRNQAY
+474 VVAFGCTSRNQAY

-545 TADIVVSLPSGSG
+545 TADITVTLPGGTG

-568 TIETKTISSVAGSV
+568 TIETKTISSVDGAV

-603 SSVAHQKFRCIS
+603 STIVHQKFRCIS

-635 YDVADNADDLEYQS
+635 YATADNADALEYQS

-660 SGLTFETKEVRQ
+660 SGLTFETKEVRR
-672 NNNVVNDVFLGFKR
+672 NNNVVNDVFMGFKR
-686 DDDGNIS
+686 DDDGNIN

-700 IGSGNFR
+700 VGNGNFE
-707 TVKQTNNVLR
+707 TVRQTTNELKVE
-717 VAGIKAGVT
+717 GVKPGT
-726 ITFQI
+726 TVTFQI
-731 RAIGRDGTFKHSSW
+731 RSIGRDGTFKHSQW
-745 TSGTFVVPR
+745 VSGSFVVPK
-754 EDQSSGGQNTTPVVQ
+754 EDVTTKTAEKLVQ
-769 LPPGPLN
+769 LPPDPLQ
-776 VQLEPHRSNQVML
+776 VQLEPHRSNQVMV
-789 TWSLPKEG
+789 TWSVPKDG
-797 LGATGDRINAEIR
+797 LGATSDRLNAEIR

-823 SSKLTTVKANTF
+823 SSLLTTVKANTF

-842 SGEYLVRFIDD
+842 SGEYFVRFIDD
-853 KNKKSSEVR
+853 QNKKSSAVR
-862 SVVHTLTDAQPRL
+862 SVIHTLTDAQPRL
-875 LVLEDREDT
+875 LVLEDREDSDT
-884 DSPEFQGQRNDTF
+884 PEFQGQKNDTF
-897 YSEEYDA
+897 YSEEYGA
-904 LVIDGDE
+904 LVIDGDQ
-911 TIDDILDIDDLG
+911 TIDDILDIDALS
-923 SFDFLGTRKSEGEY
+923 SFDFLGTRKSSGEY

-945 GAKFDIEFSRH
+945 GAEFDIEFSRH

-969 ERTVRIDTWT
+969 ERTALIDTWT
-979 DFDGQEAD
+979 DFDGLEAD
-987 DVNAEVYLRASN
+987 DVNAEVYLRACAT
-999 NGITAESELTEDG
+999 GEQTEIELTEDG

-1055 DHADQTPLLDELG
+1055 DHVDQTPLLDELG
-1068 FSAKMPLRTETS
+1068 FTAKMPLRTETS
-1080 SVITSGTD
+1080 SVIASGTD

-1101 QDSVFYNT
+1101 QDGAFYNT

-1145 AVISR
+1145 AVINR
-1150 NFQYQAVG
+1150 NFQFQAVG
-1158 YGSEQP
+1158 YGSERS

>member
-20 IEGFDNFG
+20 IEGFDFK
-28 EEVFFD
+28 EEQIFLD
-34 ETPLKTGS
+34 ETPLKTGGED
-42 AFNFPKEDRSLAYRL
+42 NFSPEDVNATIRL
-57 GGRRQSK
+57 GGQTQGR
-64 LPQAGNATTTI
+64 LPQAGDATTTI
-75 TSVAT
+75 TAVGV

-87 ETVNANDEVTA
+87 ETLNENNEVVGKPN
-98 RDYGA
+98 YGS
-103 GTLIRQIS
+103 GQVIRQITDPDVTS
-111 DSEVDSVQLL
+111 IQLL

-134 LAKGQPFNGSI
+134 LAKGQPFNGVLDI
-145 RIVVSV
+145 QTWV
-151 QRQGSAYVK
+151 QRQGGPYNMLDAFKV
-160 KFDKTI
+160 
-166 TGISITDYQIKTP
+166 TGVALTDYQRKTK
-179 VIELPRDKK
+179 VIELPRDAN
-188 GEGYPWNIKVEK
+188 GNGGPWNIKVVKVDLGEGH
-200 INLKEDF
+200 
-207 FEVKFANFEEVSK
+207 FEVTRDSLEEVPK
-220 KLPLASGRANQLIW
+220 NTPLANGRANQLIW

-254 VELNTRQ
+254 LELNTRQ
-261 FSNLPSR
+261 FSSLPSR

-274 RRVKIPHN
+274 RRVEIPHN
-282 ANVRTA
+282 AAVRE
-288 DGSLAFADGVA
+288 DGSLDLTKGVT
-299 FDGRTRTA
+299 FNGDVHFA

-316 ADMVL
+316 RDMLL

-330 VDSSNLS
+330 VKKDNISMV
-337 YTDLY
+337 DFY
-342 PLIQYANQYVTN
+342 PLIQYANQLVTN
-354 RDGTQE
+354 QDGTTE

-370 DRAAAFNVLQ
+370 DRAAAYNVLQ

-392 STNSV
+392 SSNTV

-403 GNLNGSAVDP
+403 GNLDGSAVDP

-474 VVGFGCTSRNQAY
+474 VVAFGCTSRNQAY

-545 TADIVVSLPSGSG
+545 TADITVTLPGGAG

-568 TIETKTISSVAGSV
+568 TIETKTISSVVGSV
-582 ITVSSAFSAAPLA
+582 ITVSDAFSAAPLA

-603 SSVAHQKFRCIS
+603 STVAHQKFRCIS

-635 YDVADNADDLEYQS
+635 YATADNADALEYQS
-649 VTTFDKIPTAP
+649 VTTFDQIPTAP
-660 SGLTFETKEVRQ
+660 SGLTFETKEVRR
-672 NNNVVNDVFLGFKR
+672 NNNVVNDVFLSFLR
-686 DDDGNIS
+686 PDDGNIS

-700 IGSGNFR
+700 VGDGNFE
-707 TVKQTNNVLR
+707 TVRQTTNIL
-717 VAGIKAGVT
+717 KLEGVKPGST
-726 ITFQI
+726 VTFQI
-731 RAIGRDGTFKHSSW
+731 RSFSRDGTFKFSAW

-754 EDQSSGGQNTTPVVQ
+754 ADQTIDSGTTTIE
-769 LPPGPLN
+769 LPPDPRE
-776 VQLEPHRSNQVML
+776 VQLEPYSSNQVRL
-789 TWSLPKEG
+789 TWRLPVAG
-797 LGATGDRINAEIR
+797 LGATSDRINAEIR

-823 SSKLTTVKANTF
+823 SSLLTVVKAATT

-842 SGEYLVRFIDD
+842 QGEYLVRFIDD
-853 KNKKSSEVR
+853 QNKKSANVQ
-862 SVVHTLTDAQPRL
+862 SVVHTLTDPQPRL
-875 LVLEDREDT
+875 LILEDREDT
-884 DSPEFQGQRNDTF
+884 DSPEFQGQKNNTF

-911 TIDDILDIDDLG
+911 TIDDILDIDALS
-923 SFDFLGTRKSEGEY
+923 SFDFLGTRKSSGEY

-945 GAKFDIEFSRH
+945 GAQYDIEFSRH

-969 ERTVRIDTWT
+969 ERTALIDTWT
-979 DFDGQEAD
+979 DFDGLEAD
-987 DVNAEVYLRASN
+987 DVNAEVYLRAATT
-999 NGITAESELTEDG
+999 GITAEDELTEDG
-1012 DKLLLEDANDQQLE
+1012 DKLLLENDDNQELE

-1037 RNGHFQGRLFQFK
+1037 QNGHFQGRLFQFK

-1055 DHADQTPLLDELG
+1055 DHVDQTPLLDELG
-1068 FSAKMPLRTETS
+1068 FTAKMPLRTETS
-1080 SVITSGTD
+1080 AVIASGTGA
-1088 SGGKAVTFTNAFF
+1088 GGKAVTFTNAFF
-1101 QDSVFYNT
+1101 QDGVYYNT

-1127 VTSITRTGFTVTF
+1127 VTSISRTGFTVKF

-1145 AVISR
+1145 AVIDR

-1158 YGSEQP
+1158 YGSERS

>member
-8 SVRLVDLLCEGP
+8 SVRLIDLLCEGP
-20 IEGFDNFG
+20 IEGFDAINEQIFL
-28 EEVFFD
+28 D
-34 ETPLKTGS
+34 ETPLFTGNDP
-42 AFNFPKEDRSLAYRL
+42 NFPTEDVDVDYRL
-57 GGRRQSK
+57 GGRRQTR
-64 LPQAGNATTTI
+64 LLQAGNATTTI
-75 TSVAT
+75 TGVAVQ
-80 EVGQNYS
+80 VGENYS
-87 ETVNANDEVTA
+87 ETVNDSDEVTA
-98 RDYGA
+98 RDYGS
-103 GTLIRQIS
+103 GTVIRQIT

-121 FTIPRLFSTAQEG
+121 FTIPRLLSTAVEG
-134 LAKGQPFNGSI
+134 LAKGQPFNGSLQI
-145 RIVVSV
+145 RVSV
-151 QRQGSAYVK
+151 QAQGAAYNVV
-160 KFDKTI
+160 FDRTV
-166 TGISITDYQIKTP
+166 TGIALTDYQIKTP
-179 VIELPRDKK
+179 VIELPRDAK

-200 INLKEDF
+200 VNLGENH
-207 FEVKFANFEEVSK
+207 FEVKFADFEEVPKTS
-220 KLPLASGRANQLIW
+220 PLANGRANQLIW

-244 STYPYTACVG
+244 SAYPYTACVG
-254 VELNTRQ
+254 LELNTRQ
-261 FSNLPSR
+261 FSNLPTR
-268 AYLIKG
+268 AYLVKG
-274 RRVKIPHN
+274 RLVQIPHN
-282 ANVRTA
+282 AAVRD
-288 DGSLAFADGVA
+288 DGSLDLTQDVVFNGS
-299 FDGRTRTA
+299 TRTS

-321 NDRYGCGDF
+321 NDRYGCGNF
-330 VDSSNLS
+330 VKLSNLS

-342 PLIQYANQYVTN
+342 PLIQYANQLVTN
-354 RDGTQE
+354 QDGTTE

-370 DRAAAFNVLQ
+370 DRAAAYNVLQ

-392 STNSV
+392 SSNTV

-403 GNLNGSAVDP
+403 GNLDGSAVDP

-451 YKPNFVV
+451 YKTNFVV

-474 VVGFGCTSRNQAY
+474 VVAFGCTSRNQAY

-545 TADIVVSLPSGSG
+545 TADITVTLPGGAG

-568 TIETKTISSVAGSV
+568 TIETKTILTVVGSV

-603 SSVAHQKFRCIS
+603 STVAHQKFRCIS

-635 YDVADNADDLEYQS
+635 YATADNADALEYQS
-649 VTTFDKIPTAP
+649 VTTFDNIPTAP
-660 SGLTFETKEVRQ
+660 SGLTFETKEVRR
-672 NNNVVNDVFLGFKR
+672 NNNVVNDVFMGFKR

-693 GYEIRYK
+693 GYEIRFK
-700 IGSGNFR
+700 VGDGNFE
-707 TVKQTNNVLR
+707 TVRQTTNELKVE
-717 VAGIKAGVT
+717 GVKPGST
-726 ITFQI
+726 VTFQV
-731 RAIGRDGTFKHSSW
+731 RSIGRDGTFKHSKW
-745 TSGTFVVPR
+745 VSGSFVVPN
-754 EDQSSGGQNTTPVVQ
+754 EDVTTKTAAALVE
-769 LPPGPLN
+769 LPPDPQN
-776 VQLEPHRSNQVML
+776 VQLEPHRSNQVMV
-789 TWSLPKEG
+789 TWSVPKEG
-797 LGATGDRINAEIR
+797 LGATSDRLNAEIR
-810 HSSKTDGSGTWPN
+810 HSSKTDGSATWPN
-823 SSKLTTVKANTF
+823 SSLLTVVKANTF

-853 KNKKSSEVR
+853 QNKKSSAVR
-862 SVVHTLTDAQPRL
+862 SVVHTLTDSVPRL
-875 LVLEDREDT
+875 LILEDREDS
-884 DSPEFQGQRNDTF
+884 DNPEFQGHKNDTF

-904 LVIDGDE
+904 LVIDGDQ
-911 TIDDILDIDDLG
+911 TIDDILDVNALS
-923 SFDFLGTRKSEGEY
+923 SFDFLGTRKSSGEY

-945 GAKFDIEFSRH
+945 GAEFDVEFSRH
-956 LVMRGTYPADDID
+956 LVMRGAYPADDID
-969 ERTVRIDTWT
+969 ERTALINTWT
-979 DFDGQEAD
+979 DFDGLEAD
-987 DVNAEVYLRASN
+987 DVNAEVYLRACAT
-999 NGITAESELTEDG
+999 GEQTEIELTEDG

-1026 SNLVFGDWVPL
+1026 SNLVFSDWVPL

-1050 CELSS
+1050 CELIA
-1055 DHADQTPLLDELG
+1055 DHIDQTPLLDELG
-1068 FSAKMPLRTETS
+1068 FTAKMPLRTETS
-1080 SVITSGTD
+1080 SVIASGTA

-1101 QDSVFYNT
+1101 QDGAFYNT

-1127 VTSITRTGFTVTF
+1127 VTSISRTGFTVKF

-1145 AVISR
+1145 AVIDR

-1158 YGSEQP
+1158 YGSERS

>member
-20 IEGFDNFG
+20 IEGFDAINEQIFL
-28 EEVFFD
+28 D
-34 ETPLKTGS
+34 ETPLFTGN
-42 AFNFPKEDRSLAYRL
+42 AANFPTEDVDVDYRL
-57 GGRRQSK
+57 GGRRQTR
-64 LPQAGNATTTI
+64 LLQAGNATTTI
-75 TSVAT
+75 TGVAVQ
-80 EVGQNYS
+80 VGENYS
-87 ETVNANDEVTA
+87 ETVNDSDEVTA
-98 RDYGA
+98 RDYGS
-103 GTLIRQIS
+103 GTVIRQIT

-121 FTIPRLFSTAQEG
+121 FTIPRLFSTAVEG
-134 LAKGQPFNGSI
+134 LAKGQPFNGSLRI
-145 RIVVSV
+145 RVSV
-151 QRQGSAYVK
+151 QAQGAAYNVV
-160 KFDKTI
+160 FNKTV
-166 TGISITDYQIKTP
+166 TGIALTDYQIKTP
-179 VIELPRDKK
+179 VIELPRDAK

-200 INLKEDF
+200 VNLGENH
-207 FEVKFANFEEVSK
+207 FEVKFANFEEVPKNS
-220 KLPLASGRANQLIW
+220 PLANGRGNQLIW

-244 STYPYTACVG
+244 SAYPYTACVG
-254 VELNTRQ
+254 LQLNTRQ

-268 AYLIKG
+268 AYLVKG
-274 RRVKIPHN
+274 RLVQIPHN
-282 ANVRTA
+282 AAVRD
-288 DGSLAFADGVA
+288 DGSLDLTTGVT
-299 FDGRTRTA
+299 FNGSTRLSY
-307 WTTCPVCIF
+307 TTCPVCIF

-321 NDRYGCGDF
+321 NDRYGCGNF
-330 VDSSNLS
+330 VSASNIS

-342 PLIQYANQYVTN
+342 PLIQYANQLVTN
-354 RDGTQE
+354 QDGTTE

-370 DRAAAFNVLQ
+370 DRAAAYNVLQ

-392 STNSV
+392 SSNTV

-403 GNLNGSAVDP
+403 GNLDGSAVDP

-474 VVGFGCTSRNQAY
+474 IVAFGCTSRNQAY

-545 TADIVVSLPSGSG
+545 TADITVTLPGGSA

-568 TIETKTISSVAGSV
+568 TIETKTILTVVGSV

-603 SSVAHQKFRCIS
+603 STVAHQKFRCIS

-625 IVGVQHNDSI
+625 IVGVKHNDSI
-635 YDVADNADDLEYQS
+635 YDTADNADALEYQS

-660 SGLTFETKEVRQ
+660 SGLTFETKEVRR
-672 NNNVVNDVFLGFKR
+672 NNNVVNDVFMGFTR
-686 DDDGNIS
+686 DNDGNIS

-700 IGSGNFR
+700 VGNGNYETVRQTTNELKVEGVKPGS
-707 TVKQTNNVLR
+707 TV
-717 VAGIKAGVT
+717 
-726 ITFQI
+726 TFQI
-731 RAIGRDGTFKHSSW
+731 RSIGRDGTFKHSQW
-745 TSGTFVVPR
+745 VSGSFVVPK
-754 EDQSSGGQNTTPVVQ
+754 EDVTTKTAAKLVE
-769 LPPGPLN
+769 LPPDPQD
-776 VQLEPHRSNQVML
+776 VQLEPHRSNQVMV
-789 TWSLPKEG
+789 TWSVPKDG
-797 LGATGDRINAEIR
+797 LGATSDRLNAEIR
-810 HSSKTDGSGTWPN
+810 HSSLTDGSGTWPN
-823 SSKLTTVKANTF
+823 SSLLTVVKANTL

-842 SGEYLVRFIDD
+842 AGEYLVRFIDD
-853 KNKKSSEVR
+853 QNKKSSAVR
-862 SVVHTLTDAQPRL
+862 SVVHTLTDSVPRL
-875 LVLEDREDT
+875 LILEDREDS
-884 DSPEFQGQRNDTF
+884 DSPRFQGQKNDTF
-897 YSEEYDA
+897 YSEEYNA
-904 LVIDGDE
+904 LVIDSDQ
-911 TIDDILDIDDLG
+911 TIDDILDIDALS

-945 GAKFDIEFSRH
+945 GAQFDIEFSRH

-969 ERTVRIDTWT
+969 ERTVLIDTWT

-999 NGITAESELTEDG
+999 NGITAESELTENG
-1012 DKLLLEDANDQQLE
+1012 FKLLLEDANNQQLE

-1055 DHADQTPLLDELG
+1055 DHVDQTPLLDELG
-1068 FSAKMPLRTETS
+1068 FTAKMPLRTETS
-1080 SVITSGTD
+1080 SVIASGTD

-1101 QDSVFYNT
+1101 QDGVFYNT

-1127 VTSITRTGFTVTF
+1127 VTSISRTGFTVKF

-1145 AVISR
+1145 AVIDR

-1158 YGSEQP
+1158 YGSERS

>member
-20 IEGFDNFG
+20 IEGFDAINEQIFL
-28 EEVFFD
+28 D
-34 ETPLKTGS
+34 ETPLFTGN
-42 AFNFPKEDRSLAYRL
+42 AANFPTEDVDVDYRL
-57 GGRRQSK
+57 GGRRQTR
-64 LPQAGNATTTI
+64 LLQAGNATTTI
-75 TSVAT
+75 TGVAVQ
-80 EVGQNYS
+80 VGENYS
-87 ETVNANDEVTA
+87 ETVNDSDEVTA
-98 RDYGA
+98 RDYGS
-103 GTLIRQIS
+103 GTVIRQIT

-121 FTIPRLFSTAQEG
+121 FTIPRLLSTAVEG
-134 LAKGQPFNGSI
+134 LAKGQPFNGSLRI
-145 RIVVSV
+145 RVSV
-151 QRQGSAYVK
+151 QAQGAAYNVV
-160 KFDKTI
+160 FNKTV
-166 TGISITDYQIKTP
+166 TGIALTDYQIKTP
-179 VIELPRDKK
+179 VIELPRDAK

-200 INLKEDF
+200 VNLGENH
-207 FEVKFANFEEVSK
+207 FEVKFANFEEVPKNS
-220 KLPLASGRANQLIW
+220 PLANGRGNQLIW

-244 STYPYTACVG
+244 SAYPYTACVG
-254 VELNTRQ
+254 LQLNTRQ

-274 RRVKIPHN
+274 RLVQIPHN
-282 ANVRTA
+282 AAVRD
-288 DGSLAFADGVA
+288 DGSLDLTTGVT
-299 FDGRTRTA
+299 FNGSTRLSY
-307 WTTCPVCIF
+307 TTCPVCIF

-321 NDRYGCGDF
+321 NDRYGCGNF
-330 VDSSNLS
+330 VSASNIS

-342 PLIQYANQYVTN
+342 PLIQYANQLVTN
-354 RDGTQE
+354 QDGTTE

-370 DRAAAFNVLQ
+370 DRAAAYNVLQ

-392 STNSV
+392 SSNTV

-403 GNLNGSAVDP
+403 GNLDGSAVDP

-474 VVGFGCTSRNQAY
+474 IVAFGCTSRNQAY

-545 TADIVVSLPSGSG
+545 TADITVTLPGGSA

-568 TIETKTISSVAGSV
+568 TIETKTILTVVGSV

-603 SSVAHQKFRCIS
+603 STVAHQKFRCIS

-625 IVGVQHNDSI
+625 IVGVKHNDSI
-635 YDVADNADDLEYQS
+635 YDTADNADALEYQS

-660 SGLTFETKEVRQ
+660 SGLTFETKEVRR
-672 NNNVVNDVFLGFKR
+672 NNNVVNDVFMGFTR
-686 DDDGNIS
+686 DNDGNIS

-700 IGSGNFR
+700 VGNGNYE
-707 TVKQTNNVLR
+707 TVRQTTNELKVE
-717 VAGIKAGVT
+717 GVKPGT
-726 ITFQI
+726 TVTFQI
-731 RAIGRDGTFKHSSW
+731 RSIGRDGTFKHSQW
-745 TSGTFVVPR
+745 VSGSFVVPK
-754 EDQSSGGQNTTPVVQ
+754 EDVTTKTAAKLVE
-769 LPPGPLN
+769 LPPDPQD
-776 VQLEPHRSNQVML
+776 VQLEPHRSNQVMV
-789 TWSLPKEG
+789 TWSVPKDG
-797 LGATGDRINAEIR
+797 LGATSDRLNAEIR
-810 HSSKTDGSGTWPN
+810 HSSLTDGSGTWPN
-823 SSKLTTVKANTF
+823 SSLLTVVKANTL

-842 SGEYLVRFIDD
+842 AGEYLVRFIDD
-853 KNKKSSEVR
+853 QNKKSSAVR
-862 SVVHTLTDAQPRL
+862 SVVHTLTDSVPRL
-875 LVLEDREDT
+875 LILEDREDS
-884 DSPEFQGQRNDTF
+884 DSPRFQGQKNDTF
-897 YSEEYDA
+897 YSEEYNA
-904 LVIDGDE
+904 LVIDSDQ
-911 TIDDILDIDDLG
+911 TIDDILDIDALS

-945 GAKFDIEFSRH
+945 GAQFDIEFSRH

-969 ERTVRIDTWT
+969 ERTVLIDTWT

-999 NGITAESELTEDG
+999 NGITAESELTENG
-1012 DKLLLEDANDQQLE
+1012 FKLLLEDANNQQLE

-1055 DHADQTPLLDELG
+1055 DHVDQTPLLDELG
-1068 FSAKMPLRTETS
+1068 FTAKMPLRTETS
-1080 SVITSGTD
+1080 SVIASGTD

-1101 QDSVFYNT
+1101 QDGVFYNT

-1127 VTSITRTGFTVTF
+1127 VTSISRTGFTVKF

-1145 AVISR
+1145 AVIDR

-1158 YGSEQP
+1158 YGSERS

>member
-20 IEGFDNFG
+20 IEGFDAINEQIFL
-28 EEVFFD
+28 D
-34 ETPLKTGS
+34 ETPLFTGN
-42 AFNFPKEDRSLAYRL
+42 AANFPTEDVDVDYRL
-57 GGRRQSK
+57 GGRRQTR
-64 LPQAGNATTTI
+64 LLQAGNATTTI
-75 TSVAT
+75 TGVAVQ
-80 EVGQNYS
+80 VGENYS
-87 ETVNANDEVTA
+87 ETVNDSDEVTA
-98 RDYGA
+98 RDYGS
-103 GTLIRQIS
+103 GTVIRQIT

-121 FTIPRLFSTAQEG
+121 FTIPRLFSTAVEG
-134 LAKGQPFNGSI
+134 LAKGQPFNGSLRI
-145 RIVVSV
+145 RVSV
-151 QRQGSAYVK
+151 QAQGAAYNVV
-160 KFDKTI
+160 FNKTV
-166 TGISITDYQIKTP
+166 TGIALTDYQIKTP
-179 VIELPRDKK
+179 VIELPRDAK

-200 INLKEDF
+200 VNLGENH
-207 FEVKFANFEEVSK
+207 FEVKFANFEEVPKNS
-220 KLPLASGRANQLIW
+220 PLANGRGNQLIW

-244 STYPYTACVG
+244 SAYPYTACVG
-254 VELNTRQ
+254 LQLNTRQ

-274 RRVKIPHN
+274 RLVQIPHN
-282 ANVRTA
+282 AAVRD
-288 DGSLAFADGVA
+288 DGSLDLTTGVT
-299 FDGRTRTA
+299 FNGSTRLSY
-307 WTTCPVCIF
+307 TTCPVCIF

-321 NDRYGCGDF
+321 NDRYGCGNF
-330 VDSSNLS
+330 VSASNIS

-342 PLIQYANQYVTN
+342 PLIQYANQLVTN
-354 RDGTQE
+354 QDGTTE

-370 DRAAAFNVLQ
+370 DRAAAYNVLQ

-392 STNSV
+392 SSNTV

-403 GNLNGSAVDP
+403 GNLDGSAVDP

-474 VVGFGCTSRNQAY
+474 IVAFGCTSRNQAY

-545 TADIVVSLPSGSG
+545 TADITVTLPGGSA

-568 TIETKTISSVAGSV
+568 TIETKTILTVVGSV

-603 SSVAHQKFRCIS
+603 STVAHQKFRCIS

-625 IVGVQHNDSI
+625 IVGVKHNDSI
-635 YDVADNADDLEYQS
+635 YDTADNADALEYQS

-660 SGLTFETKEVRQ
+660 SGLTFETKEVRR
-672 NNNVVNDVFLGFKR
+672 NNNVVNDVFMGFTR
-686 DDDGNIS
+686 DNDGNIS

-700 IGSGNFR
+700 VGNGNYE
-707 TVKQTNNVLR
+707 TVRQTTNELKVE
-717 VAGIKAGVT
+717 GVKPGT
-726 ITFQI
+726 TVTFQI
-731 RAIGRDGTFKHSSW
+731 RSIGRDGTFKHSQW
-745 TSGTFVVPR
+745 VSGSFVVPK
-754 EDQSSGGQNTTPVVQ
+754 EDVTTKTAAKLVE
-769 LPPGPLN
+769 LPPDPQD
-776 VQLEPHRSNQVML
+776 VQLEPHRSNQVMV
-789 TWSLPKEG
+789 TWSVPKDG
-797 LGATGDRINAEIR
+797 LGATSDRLNAEIR
-810 HSSKTDGSGTWPN
+810 HSSLTDGSGTWPN
-823 SSKLTTVKANTF
+823 SSLLTVVKANTL

-842 SGEYLVRFIDD
+842 AGEYLVRFIDD
-853 KNKKSSEVR
+853 QNKKSSAVR
-862 SVVHTLTDAQPRL
+862 SVVHTLTDSVPRL
-875 LVLEDREDT
+875 LILEDREDS
-884 DSPEFQGQRNDTF
+884 DSPRFQGQKNDTF
-897 YSEEYDA
+897 YSEEYNA
-904 LVIDGDE
+904 LVIDSDQ
-911 TIDDILDIDDLG
+911 TIDDILDIDALS

-945 GAKFDIEFSRH
+945 GAQFDIEFSRH

-969 ERTVRIDTWT
+969 ERTVLIDTWT

-999 NGITAESELTEDG
+999 NGITAESELTENG
-1012 DKLLLEDANDQQLE
+1012 FKLLLEDANNQQLE

-1055 DHADQTPLLDELG
+1055 DHVDQTPLLDELG
-1068 FSAKMPLRTETS
+1068 FTAKMPLRTETS
-1080 SVITSGTD
+1080 SVIASGTA

-1101 QDSVFYNT
+1101 QDGVFYNT

-1127 VTSITRTGFTVTF
+1127 VTSISRTGFTVKF

-1145 AVISR
+1145 AVIDR

-1158 YGSEQP
+1158 YGSERS